1 MTRSMLIDAA
11 HPEETRIA
19 VVNERRLEDFDYEA
33 AARTTLKGNIYL
45 GKIARVEA
53 SLQAAFVD
61 YGGNRHGFLPFADIH
76 PDYYRLPQEDRQALI
91 EEEAAARR
99 ESDLEGGEVE
109 DDDAEEADAQANG
122 RDEAQEE
129 RRRTNRLRRQYKIQ
143 EVIKRRQIVLVQV
156 SKEER
161 GTKGAALTTYLS
173 LAGRY
178 CVLMPN
184 TGHGGG
190 ISRKITNATDRR
202 KLKTI
207 VEGLDVPDGMAVI
220 MRTAG
225 VKRTKTEI
233 KRDYDF
239 LTRTWEHIRE
249 DTLSSTAPAL
259 IYEEADLVKRA
270 IRDIYGRDVDE
281 VLVEGDRAYRSAKD
295 FMKALMPS
303 HAKRVQQYK
312 DEAEPLFIAHGIED
326 QLYDLHT
333 ARVELPSGGYLVI
346 DSTEALV
353 AIDVNSGRSTR
364 ERNIEETAVKTNL
377 EAADEVG
384 RQLRLRD
391 LAGIIVI
398 DFIDMEERRNNS
410 QVERRL
416 KDALSND
423 RARVQV
429 GRISALGLLEMSR
442 QRLRPSI
449 HESSTVACPHCNGT
463 GFMRSVESSALQTAR
478 AIEQEALSGSHGVL
492 SVYLSTDTALYL
504 LNYKRNLLNR
514 LASDHGVEI
523 LLQRDDSQPPGTWR
537 FESLAPKSPN
547 EVADAEPDD
556 AGPAAEEAP
565 QLEDEDEEG
574 GAKRRRRSRRGGRR
588 RRGGASDESETVE
601 AGETSDAGEPEA
613 AVAEPVAEEA
623 PKPPRRRRR
632 AAALAEPDPKTQE
645 PEAAPA
651 AEEETPEAVEE
662 APKPRRRRTRRK
674 KEEAPVE
681 AVAEPAAEQADAGPP
696 AEAVAAEAPEE
707 APKPR
712 RRRTRRKKEEAPEAA
727 ASEAQPSESSAPALS
742 AVEPP
747 APDLPSQ
754 EEAPEPV
761 AAPAAE
767 PEAEAAP
774 AAEPEAEAVPPAEPE
789 AEAAPAAEPEAA
801 AGPAPGARE
810 TPTRPG
816 PRSGKPKLP
825 RPPSRKPRT
834 RKPLAGADGGG
845 GS

>member
-19 VVNERRLEDFDYEA
+19 VVNQRRLENFDYEA
-33 AARTTLKGNIYL
+33 AARTSLKGNIYL

-53 SLQAAFVD
+53 SLQAAFVE

-99 ESDLEGGEVE
+99 ESDLEGGDVE
-109 DDDAEEADAQANG
+109 DDDADEAEAQANG
-122 RDEAQEE
+122 RDDAQED
-129 RRRTNRLRRQYKIQ
+129 RRRAGRLRRQYKIQ

-161 GTKGAALTTYLS
+161 GTKGAALTTYMS

-207 VEGLDVPDGMAVI
+207 VEGLEVPDGMAVI

-239 LTRTWEHIRE
+239 LTRTWEGIRE

-270 IRDIYGRDVDE
+270 IRDIYGRDIDE

-312 DEAEPLFIAHGIED
+312 DQTEPLFVAHGIED

-353 AIDVNSGRSTR
+353 AIDVNSGRATR

-377 EAADEVG
+377 EAADEVA

-391 LAGIIVI
+391 LAGLIVI
-398 DFIDMEERRNNS
+398 DFIDMDERRNNS

-416 KDALSND
+416 KDALSSD

-449 HESSTVACPHCNGT
+449 HESSTVACPHCNGS

-478 AIEQEALSGSHGVL
+478 AIEQEALSGGPGVL

-504 LNYKRNLLNR
+504 LNHKRNLLNR
-514 LASDHGVEI
+514 LAGEHGVEV

-537 FESLAPKSPN
+537 FESLSPKPR
-547 EVADAEPDD
+547 EEDAAAEPAPAGAAAGETGPEAEDD
-556 AGPAAEEAP
+556 
-565 QLEDEDEEG
+565 DEEG
-574 GAKRRRRSRRGGRR
+574 GTKRRRRSRRGGRR
-588 RRGGASDESETVE
+588 RRNGAAEEAATVE
-601 AGETSDAGEPEA
+601 AAPASESGETQA
-613 AVAEPVAEEA
+613 AVEPVAEET

-632 AAALAEPDPKTQE
+632 AAAAPDAADVTNGGVGAAAAPDAANVTNGGARAAASAAPEPEMQE
-645 PEAAPA
+645 PEAPPA
-651 AEEETPEAVEE
+651 AEADAAEAVEEAPKPRRRRRSRKKEEAPAEAAAEPAAEQAEAAAAAETDGAEAPVEE

-674 KEEAPVE
+674 KE
-681 AVAEPAAEQADAGPP
+681 D
-696 AEAVAAEAPEE
+696 
-707 APKPR
+707 
-712 RRRTRRKKEEAPEAA
+712 APEAA
-727 ASEAQPSESSAPALS
+727 AADAER
-742 AVEPP
+742 
-747 APDLPSQ
+747 Q
-754 EEAPEPV
+754 E
-761 AAPAAE
+761 APAAQPAAQEPPPQEPPPEPAPAPAGE
-767 PEAEAAP
+767 PETP
-774 AAEPEAEAVPPAEPE
+774 RR
-789 AEAAPAAEPEAA
+789 
-801 AGPAPGARE
+801 AGWWR
-810 TPTRPG
+810 RQ
-816 PRSGKPKLP
+816 LN
-825 RPPSRKPRT
+825 
-834 RKPLAGADGGG
+834 LV
-845 GS
+845 

>member
-19 VVNERRLEDFDYEA
+19 VVNERRLENFDYEA

-99 ESDLEGGEVE
+99 ESDLEGGDVE
-109 DDDAEEADAQANG
+109 DDDAEEAEAQANG
-122 RDEAQEE
+122 RDDAQED
-129 RRRTNRLRRQYKIQ
+129 RRRASRLRRQYKIQ

-207 VEGLDVPDGMAVI
+207 VEGLEVADGMAVI

-239 LTRTWEHIRE
+239 LTRTWEGIRE

-270 IRDIYGRDVDE
+270 IRDIYGRDIDE

-312 DEAEPLFIAHGIED
+312 DQAEPLFVAHGIED

-353 AIDVNSGRSTR
+353 AIDVNSGRATR

-377 EAADEVG
+377 EAADEVA

-391 LAGIIVI
+391 LAGLIVI
-398 DFIDMEERRNNS
+398 DFIDMDERRNNS

-416 KDALSND
+416 KDALGSD

-449 HESSTVACPHCNGT
+449 HESSTVACPHCNGS

-478 AIEQEALSGSHGVL
+478 AIEQEALSGGPGVL

-504 LNYKRNLLNR
+504 LNHKRDLLNR
-514 LASDHGVEI
+514 LAGEHGVEV

-537 FESLAPKSPN
+537 FESLAPKPRD
-547 EVADAEPDD
+547 EEDAAAGPDPADAA
-556 AGPAAEEAP
+556 AGETRPEA
-565 QLEDEDEEG
+565 EDEDEEG
-574 GAKRRRRSRRGGRR
+574 GTKRRRRSRRGGRR
-588 RRGGASDESETVE
+588 RKNGAAEEAATVE
-601 AGETSDAGEPEA
+601 AAPAPDSGE
-613 AVAEPVAEEA
+613 AETAAEEA

-632 AAALAEPDPKTQE
+632 AAASAEPEPAVQEPAVQE
-645 PEAAPA
+645 PEAPPA
-651 AEEETPEAVEE
+651 AEADAAEAVEE
-662 APKPRRRRTRRK
+662 APKPRRRRRTRK
-674 KEEAPVE
+674 KEEVP
-681 AVAEPAAEQADAGPP
+681 AEPAAEPAAEE
-696 AEAVAAEAPEE
+696 AEAAAAAETEAAEAPEE

-712 RRRTRRKKEEAPEAA
+712 RRRTRRKKEDAPEAA
-727 ASEAQPSESSAPALS
+727 AADAQQ
-742 AVEPP
+742 
-747 APDLPSQ
+747 Q
-754 EEAPEPV
+754 E
-761 AAPAAE
+761 APAAE
-767 PEAEAAP
+767 PAAQEAPSQETPPEPAP
-774 AAEPEAEAVPPAEPE
+774 APAGEPEAPRR
-789 AEAAPAAEPEAA
+789 
-801 AGPAPGARE
+801 AGWWR
-810 TPTRPG
+810 RQ
-816 PRSGKPKLP
+816 LN
-825 RPPSRKPRT
+825 
-834 RKPLAGADGGG
+834 LV
-845 GS
+845 

>member
-19 VVNERRLEDFDYEA
+19 VVNERRLENFDYEA

-99 ESDLEGGEVE
+99 ESDLEGGDVE
-109 DDDAEEADAQANG
+109 DDDAEEAEAQANG
-122 RDEAQEE
+122 RDDAQED
-129 RRRTNRLRRQYKIQ
+129 RRRASRLRRQYKIQ

-207 VEGLDVPDGMAVI
+207 VEGLEVADGMAVI

-239 LTRTWEHIRE
+239 LTRTWEGIRE

-270 IRDIYGRDVDE
+270 IRDIYGRDIDE

-312 DEAEPLFIAHGIED
+312 DQAEPLFVAHGIED

-353 AIDVNSGRSTR
+353 AIDVNSGRATR

-377 EAADEVG
+377 EAADEVA

-391 LAGIIVI
+391 LAGLIVI
-398 DFIDMEERRNNS
+398 DFIDMDERRNNS

-416 KDALSND
+416 KDALGSD

-449 HESSTVACPHCNGT
+449 HESSTVACPHCNGS

-478 AIEQEALSGSHGVL
+478 AIEQEALSGGPGVL

-504 LNYKRNLLNR
+504 LNHKRDLLNR
-514 LASDHGVEI
+514 LAGEHGVEV

-537 FESLAPKSPN
+537 FESLAPKPRD
-547 EVADAEPDD
+547 EEGAAAGPDPADA
-556 AGPAAEEAP
+556 AARETRPEA
-565 QLEDEDEEG
+565 EDEDEEG
-574 GAKRRRRSRRGGRR
+574 GTKRRRRSRRGGRR
-588 RRGGASDESETVE
+588 RKNGAAEEAATVE
-601 AGETSDAGEPEA
+601 AAPAPDSGE
-613 AVAEPVAEEA
+613 AETAAEEA

-632 AAALAEPDPKTQE
+632 AAASAEPEPAAQE
-645 PEAAPA
+645 PEAPPA
-651 AEEETPEAVEE
+651 AEADAAEAVEE
-662 APKPRRRRTRRK
+662 APKPRRRRRTRK
-674 KEEAPVE
+674 KEEAPAE
-681 AVAEPAAEQADAGPP
+681 PVAEPAAEE
-696 AEAVAAEAPEE
+696 AEAAAAAETEAAEAPEE

-712 RRRTRRKKEEAPEAA
+712 RRRTRRKKEDAPEAA
-727 ASEAQPSESSAPALS
+727 AADAQQ
-742 AVEPP
+742 
-747 APDLPSQ
+747 Q
-754 EEAPEPV
+754 E
-761 AAPAAE
+761 APAAE
-767 PEAEAAP
+767 PAAQEAPSQETPPEPAP
-774 AAEPEAEAVPPAEPE
+774 APADGPEAPRR
-789 AEAAPAAEPEAA
+789 
-801 AGPAPGARE
+801 AGWWR
-810 TPTRPG
+810 RQ
-816 PRSGKPKLP
+816 LN
-825 RPPSRKPRT
+825 
-834 RKPLAGADGGG
+834 LV
-845 GS
+845 

>member
-99 ESDLEGGEVE
+99 DRDLEGGDEEE
-109 DDDAEEADAQANG
+109 DADEAEANG
-122 RDEAQEE
+122 RDEAQDD
-129 RRRTNRLRRQYKIQ
+129 RRRANRLRRQYKIQ

-202 KLKTI
+202 KLKGI
-207 VEGLDVPDGMAVI
+207 VEGLEVPDGAAVI

-239 LTRTWEHIRE
+239 LTRTWERIRE
-249 DTLSSTAPAL
+249 DTLSSTAPAV

-270 IRDIYGRDVDE
+270 IRDIYGRDIDE
-281 VLVEGDRAYRSAKD
+281 VLVEGDRAYRGAKD

-303 HAKRVQQYK
+303 HARRVQQYK
-312 DEAEPLFIAHGIED
+312 DQAEPLFVAHGIED

-364 ERNIEETAVKTNL
+364 ERDIEETAVKTNL
-377 EAADEVG
+377 EAADEVA

-391 LAGIIVI
+391 LAGIVVI
-398 DFIDMEERRNNS
+398 DFIDMDDRRNNS

-429 GRISALGLLEMSR
+429 GKISALGLLEMSR

-449 HESSTVACPHCNGT
+449 QESSTVACPHCNGS
-463 GFMRSVESSALQTAR
+463 GFVRSVESSALQTAR

-504 LNYKRNLLNR
+504 LNQKRSLLNR
-514 LASDHGVEI
+514 LASDHGVEV

-537 FESLAPKSPN
+537 FESLAPKSQ
-547 EVADAEPDD
+547 EIVEAEPVAAIAAVEETPEVEAEDD
-556 AGPAAEEAP
+556 
-565 QLEDEDEEG
+565 EG
-574 GAKRRRRSRRGGRR
+574 SAKRKRRSRRGGRR
-588 RRGGASDESETVE
+588 RKGAASDEPGTVE
-601 AGETSDAGEPEA
+601 AVETSEAGGSEPTVDRA
-613 AVAEPVAEEA
+613 TADEA

-632 AAALAEPDPKTQE
+632 AVASAEPEPQAQE

-651 AEEETPEAVEE
+651 TEGEAVEAAE
-662 APKPRRRRTRRK
+662 ETPKPRRRRTRRK
-674 KEEAPVE
+674 KEEEPVAP
-681 AVAEPAAEQADAGPP
+681 AAEPAAEQADASPP
-696 AEAVAAEAPEE
+696 AEAVAAETPEE

-727 ASEAQPSESSAPALS
+727 ASEAQPPEPSAPEPSVA
-742 AVEPP
+742 EPP
-747 APDLPSQ
+747 APEPPSQ
-754 EEAPEPV
+754 EQAPEPE
-761 AAPAAE
+761 AAPTAA

-774 AAEPEAEAVPPAEPE
+774 AVEEPEA
-789 AEAAPAAEPEAA
+789 
-801 AGPAPGARE
+801 
-810 TPTRPG
+810 
-816 PRSGKPKLP
+816 PRRRGWWRRQLN
-825 RPPSRKPRT
+825 
-834 RKPLAGADGGG
+834 LI
-845 GS
+845 

>member
-19 VVNERRLEDFDYEA
+19 VVNERRLENFDYEA

-109 DDDAEEADAQANG
+109 DDDAEEAEAQANG
-122 RDEAQEE
+122 RDEAQED
-129 RRRTNRLRRQYKIQ
+129 RRRANRLRRQYKIQ

-207 VEGLDVPDGMAVI
+207 VEGLDVSDGMAVI

-239 LTRTWEHIRE
+239 LTRTWERIRE

-270 IRDIYGRDVDE
+270 IRDIYGRDIDE

-295 FMKALMPS
+295 FMKALIPS
-303 HAKRVQQYK
+303 HAKRVQQYR
-312 DEAEPLFIAHGIED
+312 DQAEPLFVAHGIED

-377 EAADEVG
+377 EAADEVA

-398 DFIDMEERRNNS
+398 DFIDMDDRRNNS

-416 KDALSND
+416 KDALGSD

-449 HESSTVACPHCNGT
+449 HESSTVACPHCNGS
-463 GFMRSVESSALQTAR
+463 GFVRSVESSALQAAR
-478 AIEQEALSGSHGVL
+478 AIEQEALSGNHSVL

-504 LNYKRNLLNR
+504 LNQKRDLLNR
-514 LASDHGVEI
+514 LAGDHGVEV
-523 LLQRDDSQPPGTWR
+523 LLQRDDAQPPGSWR
-537 FESLAPKSPN
+537 FESLAPKSRD
-547 EVADAEPDD
+547 EVADAEPDA

-565 QLEDEDEEG
+565 EIEAEDEDG
-574 GAKRRRRSRRGGRR
+574 GVKRRRRSRRGGRR
-588 RRGGASDESETVE
+588 RRGGASDEAEAVE

-613 AVAEPVAEEA
+613 AVAQPAAEEA
-623 PKPPRRRRR
+623 PKPRRRRR
-632 AAALAEPDPKTQE
+632 AAAPAEPDPKAQE

-651 AEEETPEAVEE
+651 AEGEAAEAAEE

-674 KEEAPVE
+674 KEDAPVE
-681 AVAEPAAEQADAGPP
+681 PAAEPAAEQAEAAPP
-696 AEAVAAEAPEE
+696 AEAEPAETPEE

-712 RRRTRRKKEEAPEAA
+712 RRRTRRKKEEEPEAA
-727 ASEAQPSESSAPALS
+727 ASEAQPQEAP
-742 AVEPP
+742 
-747 APDLPSQ
+747 
-754 EEAPEPV
+754 APEPSLQE
-761 AAPAAE
+761 APPEPDGAPAAE
-767 PEAEAAP
+767 
-774 AAEPEAEAVPPAEPE
+774 AEP
-789 AEAAPAAEPEAA
+789 
-801 AGPAPGARE
+801 AR
-810 TPTRPG
+810 RRG
-816 PRSGKPKLP
+816 WWRRQLN
-825 RPPSRKPRT
+825 
-834 RKPLAGADGGG
+834 LV
-845 GS
+845 

>member
-11 HPEETRIA
+11 HREETRIA

-53 SLQAAFVD
+53 SLQAAFVE
-61 YGGNRHGFLPFADIH
+61 YGGDRHGFLPFADIH

-99 ESDLEGGEVE
+99 DRDLDGGYEVE
-109 DDDAEEADAQANG
+109 EAEEAEGQANG
-122 RDEAQEE
+122 RDEPEE
-129 RRRTNRLRRQYKIQ
+129 DRRRANRLRRQYNIQ

-161 GTKGAALTTYLS
+161 GTKGAALTTYIS

-207 VEGLDVPDGMAVI
+207 VEGLDIPDGMAVI

-225 VKRTKTEI
+225 VNRTKTEI

-239 LTRTWEHIRE
+239 LTRTWERIRE
-249 DTLSSTAPAL
+249 DTLSSKAPTL

-270 IRDIYGRDVDE
+270 IRDIYGRDVDQ
-281 VLVEGDRAYRSAKD
+281 VLVEGDEAYRSAKD

-303 HAKRVQQYK
+303 HARRVRQYK
-312 DEAEPLFIAHGIED
+312 DQSEPLFVAHGIED

-333 ARVELPSGGYLVI
+333 PRVELPSGGYLVI

-364 ERNIEETAVKTNL
+364 ERNIEETALKTNL
-377 EAADEVG
+377 EAADEVA

-391 LAGIIVI
+391 LAGLIVI
-398 DFIDMEERRNNS
+398 DFIDMDDRRNNS

-416 KDALSND
+416 KDALSTD

-429 GRISALGLLEMSR
+429 GRISAFGLLEMSR

-449 HESSTVACPHCNGT
+449 HESSTVACSHCHGT
-463 GFMRSVESSALQTAR
+463 GFVRSVESGALQIAR
-478 AIEQEALSGSHGVL
+478 AIEQEALNGGHGVL

-504 LNYKRNLLNR
+504 LNHKRDLLNR
-514 LASDHGVEI
+514 LAQDHGVTT
-523 LLQRDDSQPPGTWR
+523 LLQRDDTQPPGSWR
-537 FESLAPKSPN
+537 FEGLAPRPR
-547 EVADAEPDD
+547 EEGARREPEDAGREPEAADAA
-556 AGPAAEEAP
+556 AGETPEAD
-565 QLEDEDEEG
+565 DEDG
-574 GAKRRRRSRRGGRR
+574 GTKRRRRSRRGGRR
-588 RRGGASDESETVE
+588 RKGGASDEPAAVE
-601 AGETSDAGEPEA
+601 ATEAAEPVEAPGTSDADDAETA
-613 AVAEPVAEEA
+613 APAEA
-623 PKPPRRRRR
+623 PSKPKRRRRR
-632 AAALAEPDPKTQE
+632 IAAAAEPEPAAQE
-645 PEAAPA
+645 PDAPPA
-651 AEEETPEAVEE
+651 AGADAGDAAED

-674 KEEAPVE
+674 KDEAAAEPSAEVPAE
-681 AVAEPAAEQADAGPP
+681 SAAEPAEAGPAADAD
-696 AEAVAAEAPEE
+696 AAEAPQE

-712 RRRTRRKKEEAPEAA
+712 RRRTRRTREEAPEAA
-727 ASEAQPSESSAPALS
+727 AAEAQPQEAPA
-742 AVEPP
+742 P
-747 APDLPSQ
+747 APEAS
-754 EEAPEPV
+754 APEPEPELEA
-761 AAPAAE
+761 AAPE
-767 PEAEAAP
+767 PEAPAP
-774 AAEPEAEAVPPAEPE
+774 EP
-789 AEAAPAAEPEAA
+789 EPEAA
-801 AGPAPGARE
+801 APEPEAPAPEPAAE
-810 TPTRPG
+810 TAPAPDAEAEPA
-816 PRSGKPKLP
+816 PRRGWWRQQLN
-825 RPPSRKPRT
+825 
-834 RKPLAGADGGG
+834 LV
-845 GS
+845 

>member
-99 ESDLEGGEVE
+99 DRDLEGGDEEE
-109 DDDAEEADAQANG
+109 DADEAEANG
-122 RDEAQEE
+122 RDEAQDD
-129 RRRTNRLRRQYKIQ
+129 RRRANRLRRQYKIQ

-202 KLKTI
+202 KLKGI
-207 VEGLDVPDGMAVI
+207 VEGLEVPDGAAVI

-239 LTRTWEHIRE
+239 LTRTWERIRE
-249 DTLSSTAPAL
+249 DTLSSTAPAV

-270 IRDIYGRDVDE
+270 IRDIYGRDIDE
-281 VLVEGDRAYRSAKD
+281 VLVEGDRAYRGAKD

-303 HAKRVQQYK
+303 HARRVQQYK
-312 DEAEPLFIAHGIED
+312 DQAEPLFVAHGIED

-377 EAADEVG
+377 EAADEVA

-391 LAGIIVI
+391 LAGIVVI
-398 DFIDMEERRNNS
+398 DFIDMDDRRNNS

-429 GRISALGLLEMSR
+429 GKISALGLLEMSR

-449 HESSTVACPHCNGT
+449 QESSTVACPHCNGS
-463 GFMRSVESSALQTAR
+463 GFVRSVESSALQTAR

-504 LNYKRNLLNR
+504 LNQKRSLLNR
-514 LASDHGVEI
+514 LASDHGVEV

-537 FESLAPKSPN
+537 FESLAPKSQ
-547 EVADAEPDD
+547 EIVEAEPVAAIAAVEETPEVEAEDD
-556 AGPAAEEAP
+556 
-565 QLEDEDEEG
+565 EG
-574 GAKRRRRSRRGGRR
+574 SAKRKRRSRRGGRR
-588 RRGGASDESETVE
+588 RKGAASDEPGTVE
-601 AGETSDAGEPEA
+601 AVETSEAGGSEPTVDRA
-613 AVAEPVAEEA
+613 TADEA

-632 AAALAEPDPKTQE
+632 AVASAEPEPQAQE

-651 AEEETPEAVEE
+651 TEGEAVEAAE
-662 APKPRRRRTRRK
+662 ETPKPRRRRTRRK
-674 KEEAPVE
+674 KEEEPVAP
-681 AVAEPAAEQADAGPP
+681 AAEPAAEQADASPP
-696 AEAVAAEAPEE
+696 AEAVAAETPEE

-727 ASEAQPSESSAPALS
+727 ASEAQPPEPSAPEPSVA
-742 AVEPP
+742 EPP
-747 APDLPSQ
+747 APEPPSQ
-754 EEAPEPV
+754 EQAPEPE
-761 AAPAAE
+761 AAPTAA

-774 AAEPEAEAVPPAEPE
+774 AVEEPEA
-789 AEAAPAAEPEAA
+789 
-801 AGPAPGARE
+801 
-810 TPTRPG
+810 
-816 PRSGKPKLP
+816 PRRRGWWRRQLN
-825 RPPSRKPRT
+825 
-834 RKPLAGADGGG
+834 LI
-845 GS
+845 

>member
-19 VVNERRLEDFDYEA
+19 VVNERRLENFDYEA

-109 DDDAEEADAQANG
+109 DDDAEEAEAQANG
-122 RDEAQEE
+122 RDDAQED
-129 RRRTNRLRRQYKIQ
+129 RRRASRLRRQYKIQ

-207 VEGLDVPDGMAVI
+207 VESLDVADGMAVI

-239 LTRTWEHIRE
+239 LTRTWEGIRE

-270 IRDIYGRDVDE
+270 IRDIYGRDIDE

-312 DEAEPLFIAHGIED
+312 DQVEPLFVAHGIED

-353 AIDVNSGRSTR
+353 AIDVNSGRATR

-377 EAADEVG
+377 EAADEVA

-391 LAGIIVI
+391 LAGLIVI
-398 DFIDMEERRNNS
+398 DFIDMDERRNNS

-416 KDALSND
+416 KDALGSD

-449 HESSTVACPHCNGT
+449 HESSTVACPHCNGS

-478 AIEQEALSGSHGVL
+478 AIEQEALSGGPGVL

-504 LNYKRNLLNR
+504 LNHKRGLLNR
-514 LASDHGVEI
+514 LAGEHGVDV

-537 FESLAPKSPN
+537 FESLAPKPRD
-547 EVADAEPDD
+547 EEDAA
-556 AGPAAEEAP
+556 AGPAPADAAAGETRPEA
-565 QLEDEDEEG
+565 EDEDEEG

-588 RRGGASDESETVE
+588 RKNGAAEEAATVE
-601 AGETSDAGEPEA
+601 AAAASEAGEQDSDAAGPA
-613 AVAEPVAEEA
+613 AEEA

-632 AAALAEPDPKTQE
+632 AAASAEPEPAVQEPAVQE
-645 PEAAPA
+645 PEAPPA
-651 AEEETPEAVEE
+651 AEADAAEAVEE

-674 KEEAPVE
+674 KEEAP
-681 AVAEPAAEQADAGPP
+681 AEPAAEPAA
-696 AEAVAAEAPEE
+696 AEAEAAAAAETEAAEAPEE

-712 RRRTRRKKEEAPEAA
+712 RRRTRRKKEDAPEAA
-727 ASEAQPSESSAPALS
+727 AADAQQ
-742 AVEPP
+742 
-747 APDLPSQ
+747 Q
-754 EEAPEPV
+754 E
-761 AAPAAE
+761 APAAE
-767 PEAEAAP
+767 PAAQEAPSQETPPEPAP
-774 AAEPEAEAVPPAEPE
+774 APADEPEAPRR
-789 AEAAPAAEPEAA
+789 
-801 AGPAPGARE
+801 AGWWR
-810 TPTRPG
+810 RQ
-816 PRSGKPKLP
+816 LN
-825 RPPSRKPRT
+825 
-834 RKPLAGADGGG
+834 LV
-845 GS
+845 

>member
-19 VVNERRLEDFDYEA
+19 VVNERRLENFDYEA

-109 DDDAEEADAQANG
+109 DDDAEEAEAQANG
-122 RDEAQEE
+122 RDEAQED
-129 RRRTNRLRRQYKIQ
+129 RRRANRLRRQYKIQ

-207 VEGLDVPDGMAVI
+207 VEGLDVSDGMAVI

-239 LTRTWEHIRE
+239 LTRTWERIRE

-270 IRDIYGRDVDE
+270 IRDIYGRDIDE

-295 FMKALMPS
+295 FMKALIPS
-303 HAKRVQQYK
+303 HAKRVQQYR
-312 DEAEPLFIAHGIED
+312 DQAEPLFVAHGIED

-377 EAADEVG
+377 EAADEVA

-398 DFIDMEERRNNS
+398 DFIDMDDRRNNS

-416 KDALSND
+416 KDALGSD

-449 HESSTVACPHCNGT
+449 HESSTVACPHCNGS
-463 GFMRSVESSALQTAR
+463 GFVRSVESSALQAAR
-478 AIEQEALSGSHGVL
+478 AIEQEALSGNHSVL

-504 LNYKRNLLNR
+504 LNQKRDLLNR
-514 LASDHGVEI
+514 LAGDHGVEV
-523 LLQRDDSQPPGTWR
+523 LLQRDDAQPPGSWR
-537 FESLAPKSPN
+537 FESLAPKSRD
-547 EVADAEPDD
+547 EVADAEPDA
-556 AGPAAEEAP
+556 AGPAADEAP
-565 QLEDEDEEG
+565 EIEADDEEG
-574 GAKRRRRSRRGGRR
+574 GVKRRRRSRRGGRR
-588 RRGGASDESETVE
+588 RRGGASDEPEAVE

-613 AVAEPVAEEA
+613 AVAQPAAEEA
-623 PKPPRRRRR
+623 PKPRRRRR
-632 AAALAEPDPKTQE
+632 AAAPAEPEAQE

-651 AEEETPEAVEE
+651 AEGE
-662 APKPRRRRTRRK
+662 
-674 KEEAPVE
+674 
-681 AVAEPAAEQADAGPP
+681 
-696 AEAVAAEAPEE
+696 AAEAAE
-707 APKPR
+707 AAERPSRGGGARGARRKTRRSNLPPSLRRSRPR
-712 RRRTRRKKEEAPEAA
+712 RLHRRKR
-727 ASEAQPSESSAPALS
+727 S
-742 AVEPP
+742 
-747 APDLPSQ
+747 LPKRRRKLRSRG
-754 EEAPEPV
+754 A
-761 AAPAAE
+761 AAPAARRKRH
-767 PEAEAAP
+767 P
-774 AAEPEAEAVPPAEPE
+774 
-789 AEAAPAAEPEAA
+789 
-801 AGPAPGARE
+801 
-810 TPTRPG
+810 RPLH
-816 PRSGKPKLP
+816 PKRSRRRL
-825 RPPSRKPRT
+825 RPPSLPCRKRRPNRTGLRPPSPPCRKRRPNRTGLRPPSLPCRKRRPNRTGLRPPR
-834 RKPLAGADGGG
+834 RNPPAGADGGG

>member
-53 SLQAAFVD
+53 SLQAAFVE

-109 DDDAEEADAQANG
+109 DEDGEEAEAQTNG
-122 RDEAQEE
+122 RDDAQEE
-129 RRRTNRLRRQYKIQ
+129 RRRTARLRRQYKIQ

-161 GTKGAALTTYLS
+161 GTKGAALTTYIS

-207 VEGLDVPDGMAVI
+207 VDGLDVAEGMAVI

-239 LTRTWEHIRE
+239 LTRTWELIRQ
-249 DTLSSTAPAL
+249 DTLLSTAPTL

-270 IRDIYGRDVDE
+270 IRDIYGRDIDE

-295 FMKALMPS
+295 FMKTLMPS
-303 HAKRVQQYK
+303 HARRVQQYK
-312 DEAEPLFIAHGIED
+312 DEPEPLFVAHGIEE
-326 QLYDLHT
+326 QLYDLHA

-364 ERNIEETAVKTNL
+364 ERNIEETALKTNL
-377 EAADEVG
+377 EAADEVA

-391 LAGIIVI
+391 LAGLIVI
-398 DFIDMEERRNNS
+398 DFIDMDERRNNS

-416 KDALSND
+416 KDALASD

-429 GRISALGLLEMSR
+429 GRISTLGLLEMSR

-449 HESSTVACPHCNGT
+449 QESSTVACPHCNGS

-478 AIEQEALSGSHGVL
+478 AIEQEALSGNHGVL

-504 LNYKRNLLNR
+504 LNHKRDLLNR
-514 LASDHGVEI
+514 LASEHGVEV
-523 LLQRDDSQPPGTWR
+523 LLQRDDSQPPGAWR
-537 FESLAPKSPN
+537 FESLAPKPPQ
-547 EVADAEPDD
+547 EE
-556 AGPAAEEAP
+556 AGPEPAAAEAAAEEKAP
-565 QLEDEDEEG
+565 EIEADGEEEDG
-574 GAKRRRRSRRGGRR
+574 GTRRRRRSRRGGRR
-588 RRGGASDESETVE
+588 RRGA
-601 AGETSDAGEPEA
+601 
-613 AVAEPVAEEA
+613 AEEA
-623 PKPPRRRRR
+623 EAVVEAVPAADAAEADPAPAVEAPKPRRRRR
-632 AAALAEPDPKTQE
+632 AAAEPAPEAQEDEAPPAAE
-645 PEAAPA
+645 PEAAEA
-651 AEEETPEAVEE
+651 AEAVEE
-662 APKPRRRRTRRK
+662 APKPRRRRRTRK
-674 KEEAPVE
+674 KEDAP
-681 AVAEPAAEQADAGPP
+681 AEPVAAPAADGAETAAETDI
-696 AEAVAAEAPEE
+696 AEVPEE

-712 RRRTRRKKEEAPEAA
+712 RRRTRRKKEETPDAAAPEDKQAQEAAAGDASSEAQEPAVEDA
-727 ASEAQPSESSAPALS
+727 ASEALAVEDAEPAAEPEAAEAAESGEEASPEPELEAVEDAPA
-742 AVEPP
+742 AEP
-747 APDLPSQ
+747 
-754 EEAPEPV
+754 ET
-761 AAPAAE
+761 APAAE
-767 PEAEAAP
+767 PEA
-774 AAEPEAEAVPPAEPE
+774 
-789 AEAAPAAEPEAA
+789 
-801 AGPAPGARE
+801 
-810 TPTRPG
+810 
-816 PRSGKPKLP
+816 PRRVGWWRRQLN
-825 RPPSRKPRT
+825 
-834 RKPLAGADGGG
+834 LV
-845 GS
+845 

>member
-19 VVNERRLEDFDYEA
+19 VVNERRLENFDYEA

-53 SLQAAFVD
+53 SLQAAFVE

-99 ESDLEGGEVE
+99 ESDLEGGDVE
-109 DDDAEEADAQANG
+109 DDDADEAEAQANG
-122 RDEAQEE
+122 RDDAQED
-129 RRRTNRLRRQYKIQ
+129 RRRAGRLRRQYKIQ

-161 GTKGAALTTYLS
+161 GTKGAALTTYMS

-239 LTRTWEHIRE
+239 LTRTWEGIRE

-270 IRDIYGRDVDE
+270 IRDIYGRDIDE

-312 DEAEPLFIAHGIED
+312 DQTEPLFVAHGIED

-353 AIDVNSGRSTR
+353 AIDVNSGRATR

-377 EAADEVG
+377 EAADEVA

-391 LAGIIVI
+391 LAGLIVI
-398 DFIDMEERRNNS
+398 DFIDMDERRNNS

-416 KDALSND
+416 KDALSSD

-449 HESSTVACPHCNGT
+449 HESSTVACPHCNGS

-478 AIEQEALSGSHGVL
+478 AIEQEALSGGPGVL

-514 LASDHGVEI
+514 LAGEHGVEV

-537 FESLAPKSPN
+537 FESLSPKLR
-547 EVADAEPDD
+547 EEDAA
-556 AGPAAEEAP
+556 AGPAPAGAAAGETGPEAE
-565 QLEDEDEEG
+565 DDDEEG

-588 RRGGASDESETVE
+588 RKNGA
-601 AGETSDAGEPEA
+601 
-613 AVAEPVAEEA
+613 AEEA
-623 PKPPRRRRR
+623 AAVEAAPASDPGETQTAVEPAAEETPKPPRRRRR
-632 AAALAEPDPKTQE
+632 AAAAPDAANVTNGGARAAAGAAPEPEMQE
-645 PEAAPA
+645 PEAPPA
-651 AEEETPEAVEE
+651 AEADPAEAVEE
-662 APKPRRRRTRRK
+662 APKPRRRRRSRK
-674 KEEAPVE
+674 KEEAPAE
-681 AVAEPAAEQADAGPP
+681 AAAEPAAEPAEAGPP
-696 AEAVAAEAPEE
+696 AETDGAEAPEE

-712 RRRTRRKKEEAPEAA
+712 RRRTRRKKEDAPEAA
-727 ASEAQPSESSAPALS
+727 AADAQ
-742 AVEPP
+742 
-747 APDLPSQ
+747 Q
-754 EEAPEPV
+754 QEAP
-761 AAPAAE
+761 
-767 PEAEAAP
+767 
-774 AAEPEAEAVPPAEPE
+774 
-789 AEAAPAAEPEAA
+789 A
-801 AGPAPGARE
+801 AGPAAPE
-810 TPTRPG
+810 TPPKETPPEPAPASAG
-816 PRSGKPKLP
+816 EPEAPR
-825 RPPSRKPRT
+825 R
-834 RKPLAGADGGG
+834 AGWWRRQLNLV
-845 GS
+845 

>member
-11 HPEETRIA
+11 HSEETRIA
-19 VVNERRLEDFDYEA
+19 VVNDRRLEDFDYEA

-53 SLQAAFVD
+53 SLQAAFVE

-76 PDYYRLPQEDRQALI
+76 PDYYRLPQEDRQVLI

-99 ESDLEGGEVE
+99 DRDLEGGEEEE
-109 DDDAEEADAQANG
+109 DADEAEAQANG
-122 RDEAQEE
+122 RDEAQDD
-129 RRRTNRLRRQYKIQ
+129 RRRANRLRRQYKIQ

-202 KLKTI
+202 KLKGI
-207 VEGLDVPDGMAVI
+207 VEGLEVPEGSAVI

-239 LTRTWEHIRE
+239 LTRTWERIRE

-270 IRDIYGRDVDE
+270 IRDIYGRDIEE
-281 VLVEGDRAYRSAKD
+281 VLVEGDRAYRNAKD

-312 DEAEPLFIAHGIED
+312 DQTEPLFIAHGIED

-333 ARVELPSGGYLVI
+333 SRVELPSGGYLVI

-377 EAADEVG
+377 EAADEVA

-391 LAGIIVI
+391 LAGLIVI
-398 DFIDMEERRNNS
+398 DFIDMDDRRNNS

-429 GRISALGLLEMSR
+429 GRISALGLMEMSR

-449 HESSTVACPHCNGT
+449 LESSTIACPHCNGN
-463 GFMRSVESSALQTAR
+463 GFVRSVESSALQTAR
-478 AIEQEALSGSHGVL
+478 AIEQEALSGVHGVL

-504 LNYKRNLLNR
+504 LNYKRDLLNR
-514 LASDHGVEI
+514 LASEHGVEI
-523 LLQRDDSQPPGTWR
+523 LLERDDSQPPGSWR
-537 FESLAPKSPN
+537 FESLAPKPRVEN
-547 EVADAEPDD
+547 VEAEPAAAEPAAADA
-556 AGPAAEEAP
+556 AAEDTPEVEA
-565 QLEDEDEEG
+565 EAEDEEG
-574 GAKRRRRSRRGGRR
+574 GVKRRRRSRRGGRR
-588 RRGGASDESETVE
+588 RRADASDEPETVE
-601 AGETSDAGEPEA
+601 AAETSAAGE
-613 AVAEPVAEEA
+613 AEPAAET

-632 AAALAEPDPKTQE
+632 VAAAAEPEPEVKE
-645 PEAAPA
+645 PEAPPA
-651 AEEETPEAVEE
+651 AEAGIGEAVEAVEE

-674 KEEAPVE
+674 KEEAASEP
-681 AVAEPAAEQADAGPP
+681 AAEPVAEQADAGPS
-696 AEAVAAEAPEE
+696 ADADAAEAPEE
-707 APKPR
+707 TPKPR
-712 RRRTRRKKEEAPEAA
+712 RRRTRRRKEEVPEAA
-727 ASEAQPSESSAPALS
+727 SSEEQPQ
-742 AVEPP
+742 EPP
-747 APDLPSQ
+747 AEETPAQ
-754 EEAPEPV
+754 EAPAEPDPV
-761 AAPAAE
+761 PAAEAEPDPAPAAE
-767 PEAEAAP
+767 AEPDPAP
-774 AAEPEAEAVPPAEPE
+774 AAEAEPDP
-789 AEAAPAAEPEAA
+789 APAAEAEPD
-801 AGPAPGARE
+801 PAPAAEAEPDPAPAAETEPAR
-810 TPTRPG
+810 RHG
-816 PRSGKPKLP
+816 WWRRQLN
-825 RPPSRKPRT
+825 
-834 RKPLAGADGGG
+834 LV
-845 GS
+845 

>member
-19 VVNERRLEDFDYEA
+19 VVNERRLENFDYEA

-99 ESDLEGGEVE
+99 ESDLEGGDVE
-109 DDDAEEADAQANG
+109 DDDADEAEAQANG
-122 RDEAQEE
+122 RDDAQED
-129 RRRTNRLRRQYKIQ
+129 RRRASRLRRQYKIQ

-207 VEGLDVPDGMAVI
+207 VEGLEVADGMAVI

-239 LTRTWEHIRE
+239 LTRTWEGIRE

-270 IRDIYGRDVDE
+270 IRDIYGRDIDE

-312 DEAEPLFIAHGIED
+312 DQAEPLFVAHGIED

-353 AIDVNSGRSTR
+353 AIDVNSGRATR

-377 EAADEVG
+377 EAADEVA

-391 LAGIIVI
+391 LAGLIVI
-398 DFIDMEERRNNS
+398 DFIDMDERRNNS

-416 KDALSND
+416 KDALGSD

-449 HESSTVACPHCNGT
+449 HESSTVACPHCNGS

-478 AIEQEALSGSHGVL
+478 AIEQEALSGGPGVL

-504 LNYKRNLLNR
+504 LNHKRDLLNR
-514 LASDHGVEI
+514 LAGEHGVEV

-537 FESLAPKSPN
+537 FESLAPKPRD
-547 EVADAEPDD
+547 EEDAAAGPDPADAAA
-556 AGPAAEEAP
+556 AGETRPEA
-565 QLEDEDEEG
+565 EDEDEEG
-574 GAKRRRRSRRGGRR
+574 GTKRRRRSRRGGRR
-588 RRGGASDESETVE
+588 RKNGAAEEAATVE
-601 AGETSDAGEPEA
+601 AAPAPDSGE
-613 AVAEPVAEEA
+613 AETAAEEA

-632 AAALAEPDPKTQE
+632 AAASAEPEPAVQEPAVQE
-645 PEAAPA
+645 PEAPPA
-651 AEEETPEAVEE
+651 AEADAAEAVEE
-662 APKPRRRRTRRK
+662 APKPRRRRRTRK
-674 KEEAPVE
+674 KEEAP
-681 AVAEPAAEQADAGPP
+681 AEPAAEPAAEE
-696 AEAVAAEAPEE
+696 AEAAAAAETEAAEAPEE

-712 RRRTRRKKEEAPEAA
+712 RRRTRRKKEDAPEAA
-727 ASEAQPSESSAPALS
+727 AADAQQ
-742 AVEPP
+742 
-747 APDLPSQ
+747 Q
-754 EEAPEPV
+754 E
-761 AAPAAE
+761 APAAE
-767 PEAEAAP
+767 PAAQEAPSQETPPEPAP
-774 AAEPEAEAVPPAEPE
+774 APAGEPEAPRR
-789 AEAAPAAEPEAA
+789 
-801 AGPAPGARE
+801 AGWWR
-810 TPTRPG
+810 RQ
-816 PRSGKPKLP
+816 LN
-825 RPPSRKPRT
+825 
-834 RKPLAGADGGG
+834 LV
-845 GS
+845 

>member
-19 VVNERRLEDFDYEA
+19 VVNERRLENFDYEA

-109 DDDAEEADAQANG
+109 DDDAEEAEAQANG
-122 RDEAQEE
+122 RDEAQED

-207 VEGLDVPDGMAVI
+207 VEGLDVSDGMAVI

-239 LTRTWEHIRE
+239 LTRTWERIRE

-270 IRDIYGRDVDE
+270 IRDIYGRDIDE

-295 FMKALMPS
+295 FMKALIPS
-303 HAKRVQQYK
+303 HAKRVQQYR
-312 DEAEPLFIAHGIED
+312 DQAEPLFVAHGIED

-377 EAADEVG
+377 EAADEVA

-398 DFIDMEERRNNS
+398 DFIDMDDRRNNS

-416 KDALSND
+416 KDALGSD

-449 HESSTVACPHCNGT
+449 HESSTVACPHCNGS
-463 GFMRSVESSALQTAR
+463 GFVRSVESSALQAAR
-478 AIEQEALSGSHGVL
+478 AIEQEALSGNHSVL

-504 LNYKRNLLNR
+504 LNQKRDLLNR
-514 LASDHGVEI
+514 LAGDHGVEV
-523 LLQRDDSQPPGTWR
+523 LLQRDDAQPPGSWR
-537 FESLAPKSPN
+537 FESLAPKSRD
-547 EVADAEPDD
+547 EVADAEPDA

-565 QLEDEDEEG
+565 EIEADDEEG
-574 GAKRRRRSRRGGRR
+574 GVKRRRRSRRGGRR
-588 RRGGASDESETVE
+588 RRGGASDDPETVE

-613 AVAEPVAEEA
+613 AVAQPAAEEA
-623 PKPPRRRRR
+623 PKPRRRRR
-632 AAALAEPDPKTQE
+632 AAAPAEPDPKAQE

-651 AEEETPEAVEE
+651 AEGEAAEAAEE

-674 KEEAPVE
+674 KEDAPVE
-681 AVAEPAAEQADAGPP
+681 PAAEPAAEQAEAAPP
-696 AEAVAAEAPEE
+696 AEAEPAETPEE

-712 RRRTRRKKEEAPEAA
+712 RRRTRRKKEEEPEAA
-727 ASEAQPSESSAPALS
+727 ASEAQPQEAP
-742 AVEPP
+742 
-747 APDLPSQ
+747 
-754 EEAPEPV
+754 APEPSLQE
-761 AAPAAE
+761 APPEPDGAPAAE
-767 PEAEAAP
+767 
-774 AAEPEAEAVPPAEPE
+774 AEP
-789 AEAAPAAEPEAA
+789 
-801 AGPAPGARE
+801 AR
-810 TPTRPG
+810 RRG
-816 PRSGKPKLP
+816 WWRRQLN
-825 RPPSRKPRT
+825 
-834 RKPLAGADGGG
+834 LV
-845 GS
+845 

>member
-19 VVNERRLEDFDYEA
+19 VVNERRLENFDYEA

-109 DDDAEEADAQANG
+109 DDDAEEAEAQANG
-122 RDEAQEE
+122 RDDAQED
-129 RRRTNRLRRQYKIQ
+129 RRRASRLRRQYKIQ

-207 VEGLDVPDGMAVI
+207 VESLDVADGMAVI

-239 LTRTWEHIRE
+239 LTRTWEGIRE

-270 IRDIYGRDVDE
+270 IRDIYGRDIDE

-312 DEAEPLFIAHGIED
+312 DQVEPLFVAHGIED

-353 AIDVNSGRSTR
+353 AIDVNSGRATR

-377 EAADEVG
+377 EAADEVA

-391 LAGIIVI
+391 LAGLIVI
-398 DFIDMEERRNNS
+398 DFIDMDERRNNS

-416 KDALSND
+416 KDALGSD

-449 HESSTVACPHCNGT
+449 HESSTVACPHCNGS

-478 AIEQEALSGSHGVL
+478 AIEQEALSGGPGVL

-504 LNYKRNLLNR
+504 LNHKRGLLNR
-514 LASDHGVEI
+514 LAGEHGVDV

-537 FESLAPKSPN
+537 FESLAPKPRD
-547 EVADAEPDD
+547 EEDAA
-556 AGPAAEEAP
+556 AGPAPADAAAGETRPEA
-565 QLEDEDEEG
+565 EDEDEEG

-588 RRGGASDESETVE
+588 RKNGAAEEAATVE
-601 AGETSDAGEPEA
+601 AAAASEAGEQDSDAAGPA
-613 AVAEPVAEEA
+613 AEEA

-632 AAALAEPDPKTQE
+632 AAASAEPEPEAQEPAVQE
-645 PEAAPA
+645 PEAPPA
-651 AEEETPEAVEE
+651 AEADAAEAVEE
-662 APKPRRRRTRRK
+662 TPKPRRRRTRRK
-674 KEEAPVE
+674 KEEAP
-681 AVAEPAAEQADAGPP
+681 AEPAAEPAAEE
-696 AEAVAAEAPEE
+696 AEAAAAAEPEAAEAPEE

-712 RRRTRRKKEEAPEAA
+712 RRRTRRKKEDAPEAA
-727 ASEAQPSESSAPALS
+727 AADAQQ
-742 AVEPP
+742 
-747 APDLPSQ
+747 Q
-754 EEAPEPV
+754 E
-761 AAPAAE
+761 APAAE
-767 PEAEAAP
+767 PAAQEAPSQETPSQETPPEPAP
-774 AAEPEAEAVPPAEPE
+774 APADEPEAPRR
-789 AEAAPAAEPEAA
+789 
-801 AGPAPGARE
+801 AGWWR
-810 TPTRPG
+810 RQ
-816 PRSGKPKLP
+816 LN
-825 RPPSRKPRT
+825 
-834 RKPLAGADGGG
+834 LV
-845 GS
+845 

>member
-19 VVNERRLEDFDYEA
+19 VVNERRLENFDYEA

-109 DDDAEEADAQANG
+109 DDDAEEAEAQANG
-122 RDEAQEE
+122 RDEAQED
-129 RRRTNRLRRQYKIQ
+129 RRRANRLRRQYKIQ

-207 VEGLDVPDGMAVI
+207 VEGLDVSDGMAVI

-239 LTRTWEHIRE
+239 LTRTWERIRE

-270 IRDIYGRDVDE
+270 IRDIYGRDIDE

-312 DEAEPLFIAHGIED
+312 DQAEPLFIARGIED

-377 EAADEVG
+377 EAADEVA

-398 DFIDMEERRNNS
+398 DFIDMDDRRNNS

-416 KDALSND
+416 KDALGSD

-449 HESSTVACPHCNGT
+449 HESSTVACPHCNGS
-463 GFMRSVESSALQTAR
+463 GFVRSVESSALQAAR
-478 AIEQEALSGSHGVL
+478 AIEQEALSGSHSVL

-504 LNYKRNLLNR
+504 LNQKRDLLNR
-514 LASDHGVEI
+514 LAGDHGVEV
-523 LLQRDDSQPPGTWR
+523 LLQRDDAQPPGSWR
-537 FESLAPKSPN
+537 FESLAPKSRD
-547 EVADAEPDD
+547 EVADAEPDA

-565 QLEDEDEEG
+565 EIEADDEDG
-574 GAKRRRRSRRGGRR
+574 GVKRRRRSRRGGRR
-588 RRGGASDESETVE
+588 RRGGASDEAEAVE

-613 AVAEPVAEEA
+613 AVAQPVAEEA
-623 PKPPRRRRR
+623 PKPRRRRR
-632 AAALAEPDPKTQE
+632 AAAPAEPDPKAQE

-651 AEEETPEAVEE
+651 AEGEAAEAAEE

-674 KEEAPVE
+674 KEDAPVE
-681 AVAEPAAEQADAGPP
+681 PAAEPAAEQAEAAPP
-696 AEAVAAEAPEE
+696 AEAEPAETPEE

-712 RRRTRRKKEEAPEAA
+712 RRRARRKNEEEPEAA
-727 ASEAQPSESSAPALS
+727 ASEAQPQEAP
-742 AVEPP
+742 
-747 APDLPSQ
+747 
-754 EEAPEPV
+754 APEPSLQE
-761 AAPAAE
+761 APPEPDGAPAAE
-767 PEAEAAP
+767 
-774 AAEPEAEAVPPAEPE
+774 AEP
-789 AEAAPAAEPEAA
+789 
-801 AGPAPGARE
+801 AR
-810 TPTRPG
+810 RRG
-816 PRSGKPKLP
+816 WWRRQLN
-825 RPPSRKPRT
+825 
-834 RKPLAGADGGG
+834 LV
-845 GS
+845 

>member
-19 VVNERRLEDFDYEA
+19 VVNERRLENFDYEA

-99 ESDLEGGEVE
+99 ESDLEGGDVE
-109 DDDAEEADAQANG
+109 DDDAEEAEAQANG
-122 RDEAQEE
+122 RDDAQED
-129 RRRTNRLRRQYKIQ
+129 RRRASRLRRQYKIQ

-207 VEGLDVPDGMAVI
+207 VEGLEVADGMAVI

-239 LTRTWEHIRE
+239 LTRTWEGIRE

-270 IRDIYGRDVDE
+270 IRDIYGRDIDE

-312 DEAEPLFIAHGIED
+312 DQAEPLFVAHGIED

-353 AIDVNSGRSTR
+353 AIDVNSGRATR

-377 EAADEVG
+377 EAADEVA

-391 LAGIIVI
+391 LAGLIVI
-398 DFIDMEERRNNS
+398 DFIDMDERRNNS

-416 KDALSND
+416 KDALGSD

-449 HESSTVACPHCNGT
+449 HESSTVACPHCNGS

-478 AIEQEALSGSHGVL
+478 AIEQEALSGGPGVL

-504 LNYKRNLLNR
+504 LNHKRDLLNR
-514 LASDHGVEI
+514 LAGEHGVEV

-537 FESLAPKSPN
+537 FESLAPKPRD
-547 EVADAEPDD
+547 EEGAAAGPDPADA
-556 AGPAAEEAP
+556 AARETRPEA
-565 QLEDEDEEG
+565 EDEDEEG
-574 GAKRRRRSRRGGRR
+574 GTKRRRRSRRGGRR
-588 RRGGASDESETVE
+588 RKNGAAEEAATVE
-601 AGETSDAGEPEA
+601 AAPAPDSGE
-613 AVAEPVAEEA
+613 AETAAEEA

-632 AAALAEPDPKTQE
+632 AAASAEPEPAAQE
-645 PEAAPA
+645 PEAPPA
-651 AEEETPEAVEE
+651 AEADAAEAVEE
-662 APKPRRRRTRRK
+662 APKPRRRRRTRK
-674 KEEAPVE
+674 KEEAPAE
-681 AVAEPAAEQADAGPP
+681 PVAEPAAEE
-696 AEAVAAEAPEE
+696 AEAAAAAETEAAEAPEE

-712 RRRTRRKKEEAPEAA
+712 RRRTRRKKEDAPEAA
-727 ASEAQPSESSAPALS
+727 AADAQQ
-742 AVEPP
+742 
-747 APDLPSQ
+747 Q
-754 EEAPEPV
+754 E
-761 AAPAAE
+761 APAAE
-767 PEAEAAP
+767 PAAQEAPSQETPPEPAP
-774 AAEPEAEAVPPAEPE
+774 APAGEPEAPRR
-789 AEAAPAAEPEAA
+789 
-801 AGPAPGARE
+801 AGWWR
-810 TPTRPG
+810 RQ
-816 PRSGKPKLP
+816 LN
-825 RPPSRKPRT
+825 
-834 RKPLAGADGGG
+834 LV
-845 GS
+845 

>member
-11 HPEETRIA
+11 HSEETRIA
-19 VVNERRLEDFDYEA
+19 VVNDRRLEDFDYEA

-109 DDDAEEADAQANG
+109 DDDAEDAEAQANG
-122 RDEAQEE
+122 RDEAQED
-129 RRRTNRLRRQYKIQ
+129 RRRAANRLRRQYKIQ

-207 VEGLDVPDGMAVI
+207 VEGLDVSDGMAVI

-225 VKRTKTEI
+225 IKRTKTEI

-239 LTRTWEHIRE
+239 LTRTWEGIRE

-270 IRDIYGRDVDE
+270 IRDIYGRDIDE

-295 FMKALMPS
+295 FMKALIPS
-303 HAKRVQQYK
+303 HARRVQQYR
-312 DEAEPLFIAHGIED
+312 DQAEPLFVAHGIED

-333 ARVELPSGGYLVI
+333 SRVELPSGGYLVI

-377 EAADEVG
+377 EAADEVA

-398 DFIDMEERRNNS
+398 DFIDMDDRRNNS

-416 KDALSND
+416 KDALGSD

-429 GRISALGLLEMSR
+429 GRISPLGLLEMSR

-449 HESSTVACPHCNGT
+449 LESSTVTCPHCNGT
-463 GFMRSVESSALQTAR
+463 GFVRSVESSALQVAR
-478 AIEQEALSGSHGVL
+478 AIEQEALSGNHSVL
-492 SVYLSTDTALYL
+492 SVYLSTDTAFYL
-504 LNYKRNLLNR
+504 LNQKRGLLNR
-514 LASDHGVEI
+514 LAGDHGVEV
-523 LLQRDDSQPPGTWR
+523 LLQRDDGQPPGSWR
-537 FESLAPKSPN
+537 FESLAPKSRD
-547 EVADAEPDD
+547 EVAAAEPDA
-556 AGPAAEEAP
+556 AGPATEEAP
-565 QLEDEDEEG
+565 EVEAEDEEG
-574 GAKRRRRSRRGGRR
+574 GVKRRRRSRRGGRR
-588 RRGGASDESETVE
+588 RRGGASDEPEAVE

-613 AVAEPVAEEA
+613 AAAQPVAEEA
-623 PKPPRRRRR
+623 PKPRRRRR
-632 AAALAEPDPKTQE
+632 AAAPAEPEAQE

-651 AEEETPEAVEE
+651 AGEEAADAAEE

-674 KEEAPVE
+674 KEEAPAE
-681 AVAEPAAEQADAGPP
+681 AAVEPAAEQAGAAPP
-696 AEAVAAEAPEE
+696 AEAEPAETPED

-727 ASEAQPSESSAPALS
+727 ASEAQPE
-742 AVEPP
+742 EPP
-747 APDLPSQ
+747 APEPPSQ
-754 EEAPEPV
+754 EAPPEPDT
-761 AAPAAE
+761 APAAE
-767 PEAEAAP
+767 AEA
-774 AAEPEAEAVPPAEPE
+774 
-789 AEAAPAAEPEAA
+789 
-801 AGPAPGARE
+801 
-810 TPTRPG
+810 
-816 PRSGKPKLP
+816 PRRRGWWRRQLN
-825 RPPSRKPRT
+825 
-834 RKPLAGADGGG
+834 LV
-845 GS
+845 

>member
-19 VVNERRLEDFDYEA
+19 VVNERRLENFDYEA

-99 ESDLEGGEVE
+99 ESDLEGGDVE
-109 DDDAEEADAQANG
+109 DDDAEEAEAQANG
-122 RDEAQEE
+122 RDDAQED
-129 RRRTNRLRRQYKIQ
+129 RRRASRLRRQYKIQ

-207 VEGLDVPDGMAVI
+207 VESLDVADGMAVI

-239 LTRTWEHIRE
+239 LTRTWEGIRE

-270 IRDIYGRDVDE
+270 IRDIYGRDIDE

-312 DEAEPLFIAHGIED
+312 DQVEPLFVAHGIED

-353 AIDVNSGRSTR
+353 AIDVNSGRATR

-377 EAADEVG
+377 EAADEVA

-391 LAGIIVI
+391 LAGLIVI
-398 DFIDMEERRNNS
+398 DFIDMDERRNNS

-416 KDALSND
+416 KDALGSD

-449 HESSTVACPHCNGT
+449 HESSTVACPHCNGS

-478 AIEQEALSGSHGVL
+478 AIEQEALSGGPGVL

-504 LNYKRNLLNR
+504 LNHKRGLLNR
-514 LASDHGVEI
+514 LAGEHGVDV

-537 FESLAPKSPN
+537 FESLAPKPRD
-547 EVADAEPDD
+547 EEDAAAGPDPADAA
-556 AGPAAEEAP
+556 AGETRPEA
-565 QLEDEDEEG
+565 EDEDEEG

-588 RRGGASDESETVE
+588 RKNGAAEEAATVE
-601 AGETSDAGEPEA
+601 AAAASEAGEQDSDAAGPA
-613 AVAEPVAEEA
+613 AEEA

-632 AAALAEPDPKTQE
+632 AAASAEPEPAVQE
-645 PEAAPA
+645 PEAPPA
-651 AEEETPEAVEE
+651 AEADAAEAVEE

-674 KEEAPVE
+674 KEEAP
-681 AVAEPAAEQADAGPP
+681 AEPAAEPAAEE
-696 AEAVAAEAPEE
+696 AEAAAAAETEAAEAPEE

-712 RRRTRRKKEEAPEAA
+712 RRRTRRKKEDAPEAA
-727 ASEAQPSESSAPALS
+727 AADAQQ
-742 AVEPP
+742 
-747 APDLPSQ
+747 Q
-754 EEAPEPV
+754 E
-761 AAPAAE
+761 APAAE
-767 PEAEAAP
+767 PAAQEAPSQEAPSQETPPEPAP
-774 AAEPEAEAVPPAEPE
+774 APADEPEAPRR
-789 AEAAPAAEPEAA
+789 
-801 AGPAPGARE
+801 AGWWR
-810 TPTRPG
+810 RQ
-816 PRSGKPKLP
+816 LN
-825 RPPSRKPRT
+825 
-834 RKPLAGADGGG
+834 LV
-845 GS
+845 

>member
-53 SLQAAFVD
+53 SLQAAFVE

-99 ESDLEGGEVE
+99 DRDLEGGDEEE
-109 DDDAEEADAQANG
+109 DADEAEANG
-122 RDEAQEE
+122 RDEAQDD
-129 RRRTNRLRRQYKIQ
+129 RRRANRLRRQYKIQ

-202 KLKTI
+202 KLKGI
-207 VEGLDVPDGMAVI
+207 VESLEVPDGTAVI

-239 LTRTWEHIRE
+239 LTRTWERIRE

-270 IRDIYGRDVDE
+270 IRDIYGRDIEE
-281 VLVEGDRAYRSAKD
+281 VLVEGDRAYRNAKD

-312 DEAEPLFIAHGIED
+312 EQSEPLFIAHGIED

-377 EAADEVG
+377 EAADEVA

-398 DFIDMEERRNNS
+398 DFIDMDDRRNNS

-416 KDALSND
+416 KDALGND

-449 HESSTVACPHCNGT
+449 QESSTVACPHCNGN
-463 GFMRSVESSALQTAR
+463 GFVRSVESSALQTAR
-478 AIEQEALSGSHGVL
+478 AIEQEALGGGHGVL
-492 SVYLSTDTALYL
+492 SVYVPTDTALYL
-504 LNYKRNLLNR
+504 LNHKRDLLNR
-514 LASDHGVEI
+514 LASEHGVEV
-523 LLQRDDSQPPGTWR
+523 LLERDDTQPAGSWR
-537 FESLAPKSPN
+537 FESLAPKPREDAS
-547 EVADAEPDD
+547 EAEP
-556 AGPAAEEAP
+556 AAAEAAEETPEVEA
-565 QLEDEDEEG
+565 EDEDG

-588 RRGGASDESETVE
+588 RKADASDEAETVE
-601 AGETSDAGEPEA
+601 AAPASDAGEPEPA
-613 AVAEPVAEEA
+613 AAPAAEAEA
-623 PKPPRRRRR
+623 PKPARRRRR
-632 AAALAEPDPKTQE
+632 AAAPAAPEPEVPE
-645 PEAAPA
+645 PEAPPA
-651 AEEETPEAVEE
+651 ADADSGEAVEE

-674 KEEAPVE
+674 KEETASEP
-681 AVAEPAAEQADAGPP
+681 AAGPAAEQADASPP
-696 AEAVAAEAPEE
+696 AEADAVEAPEE

-712 RRRTRRKKEEAPEAA
+712 RRRTRRRKEEAPEAA
-727 ASEAQPSESSAPALS
+727 APEETPVQEAPAETEAAPVAS
-742 AVEPP
+742 EEPP
-747 APDLPSQ
+747 AQ
-754 EEAPEPV
+754 ETPAQEAP
-761 AAPAAE
+761 AE
-767 PEAEAAP
+767 TEAAP
-774 AAEPEAEAVPPAEPE
+774 AAAEEPPQEPPAQETPAQEAPAEPD
-789 AEAAPAAEPEAA
+789 AAPAGEAEP
-801 AGPAPGARE
+801 GRRRGWWR
-810 TPTRPG
+810 RQ
-816 PRSGKPKLP
+816 LN
-825 RPPSRKPRT
+825 
-834 RKPLAGADGGG
+834 LV
-845 GS
+845 

>member
-109 DDDAEEADAQANG
+109 DDDAEETDAQADAQANG

-478 AIEQEALSGSHGVL
+478 AIEQEALSGGHGVL

-747 APDLPSQ
+747 APELPSQ

-761 AAPAAE
+761 AAPATE

-789 AEAAPAAEPEAA
+789 AEAAPAAEPEAEA
-801 AGPAPGARE
+801 APAAEPEAE
-810 TPTRPG
+810 DPEA
-816 PRSGKPKLP
+816 PRRRGWWRRQLN
-825 RPPSRKPRT
+825 
-834 RKPLAGADGGG
+834 LV
-845 GS
+845 

>member
-11 HPEETRIA
+11 HSEETRIA
-19 VVNERRLEDFDYEA
+19 VVNDRRLEDFDYEA

-53 SLQAAFVD
+53 SLQAAFVE

-99 ESDLEGGEVE
+99 DRDLEGGDEE
-109 DDDAEEADAQANG
+109 DAADEAEAQANG
-122 RDEAQEE
+122 RDEAQEDK
-129 RRRTNRLRRQYKIQ
+129 RRAGRLRRQYKIQ

-207 VEGLDVPDGMAVI
+207 VEGLDIPDGTAVI

-239 LTRTWEHIRE
+239 LTRTWERIRE

-270 IRDIYGRDVDE
+270 IRDIYGRDIDE

-295 FMKALMPS
+295 FMKALVPS
-303 HAKRVQQYK
+303 HARRVQQYK
-312 DEAEPLFIAHGIED
+312 DQAEPLFVAHGIED

-377 EAADEVG
+377 EAADEVA

-398 DFIDMEERRNNS
+398 DFIDMDERRNNS

-416 KDALSND
+416 KDALSTD
-423 RARVQV
+423 RARVQI

-449 HESSTVACPHCNGT
+449 QESSTVVCPHCNGT
-463 GFMRSVESSALQTAR
+463 GFVRSVESSALQIAR
-478 AIEQEALSGSHGVL
+478 AIEQEALNGRHSVL

-504 LNYKRNLLNR
+504 LNHKRDLLNR
-514 LASDHGVEI
+514 LASDHDVVV

-537 FESLAPKSPN
+537 FESLTPK
-547 EVADAEPDD
+547 EREADAETE
-556 AGPAAEEAP
+556 PAAAEAVETP
-565 QLEDEDEEG
+565 EDEDEEG

-588 RRGGASDESETVE
+588 RRNGAADEAETVE
-601 AGETSDAGEPEA
+601 AAPGFRCRRAGTRSGCRSAQAAAAAAHREPLRS
-613 AVAEPVAEEA
+613 
-623 PKPPRRRRR
+623 RRRRS
-632 AAALAEPDPKTQE
+632 
-645 PEAAPA
+645 
-651 AEEETPEAVEE
+651 
-662 APKPRRRRTRRK
+662 PR
-674 KEEAPVE
+674 
-681 AVAEPAAEQADAGPP
+681 
-696 AEAVAAEAPEE
+696 
-707 APKPR
+707 
-712 RRRTRRKKEEAPEAA
+712 
-727 ASEAQPSESSAPALS
+727 
-742 AVEPP
+742 
-747 APDLPSQ
+747 
-754 EEAPEPV
+754 
-761 AAPAAE
+761 
-767 PEAEAAP
+767 
-774 AAEPEAEAVPPAEPE
+774 
-789 AEAAPAAEPEAA
+789 
-801 AGPAPGARE
+801 
-810 TPTRPG
+810 
-816 PRSGKPKLP
+816 LP
-825 RPPSRKPRT
+825 RPPPRRKP
-834 RKPLAGADGGG
+834 
-845 GS
+845 

>member
-33 AARTTLKGNIYL
+33 AGRTTLKGNIYL

-53 SLQAAFVD
+53 SLQAAFVE
-61 YGGNRHGFLPFADIH
+61 YGGNRHGFLPFTDIH

-91 EEEAAARR
+91 EEDAAARR

-109 DDDAEEADAQANG
+109 DEDGEEAEARANG
-122 RDEAQEE
+122 CDEAQED
-129 RRRTNRLRRQYKIQ
+129 RRRANKLRRQYKIQ

-190 ISRKITNATDRR
+190 ISRKITNAADRR

-207 VEGLDVPDGMAVI
+207 VEGLAVPEGMAVI

-239 LTRTWEHIRE
+239 LNRTWERIRQ
-249 DTLSSTAPAL
+249 DTLLSTAPAL

-270 IRDIYGRDVDE
+270 IRDIYGRDIDE
-281 VLVEGDRAYRSAKD
+281 VLVEGDQAYRNAKD

-312 DEAEPLFIAHGIED
+312 DSAEPLFVAHGIED
-326 QLYDLHT
+326 QLYNLHT

-353 AIDVNSGRSTR
+353 AIDVNSGRATR
-364 ERNIEETAVKTNL
+364 ERDIEETALRTNL
-377 EAADEVG
+377 EAAVEVG

-391 LAGIIVI
+391 LAGIVVI
-398 DFIDMEERRNNS
+398 DFIDMEDRRHNS

-416 KDALSND
+416 KEALSSD
-423 RARVQV
+423 RARVHV

-449 HESSTVACPHCNGT
+449 HESSTVACPHCNGS

-478 AIEQEALSGSHGVL
+478 AIEQEALGGGHAVL

-504 LNYKRNLLNR
+504 LNHKRDLLNR
-514 LASDHGVEI
+514 LASDHGVEV
-523 LLQRDDSQPPGTWR
+523 LLQRDDSQPPGAWR
-537 FESLAPKSPN
+537 FESLMPKPR
-547 EVADAEPDD
+547 EEGARVEPAVAAVAVADDV
-556 AGPAAEEAP
+556 AEETPEAAA
-565 QLEDEDEEG
+565 EDEDG
-574 GAKRRRRSRRGGRR
+574 AAKRKRRSRRGGRR
-588 RRGGASDESETVE
+588 RKGGASEEAEAVE
-601 AGETSDAGEPEA
+601 AAAASEAAEAEPETEPEPEPEPA
-613 AVAEPVAEEA
+613 PAVEA
-623 PKPPRRRRR
+623 PKPRRRRR
-632 AAALAEPDPKTQE
+632 AAAVAAASEPVAQE
-645 PEAAPA
+645 PETPPVVTADA
-651 AEEETPEAVEE
+651 PEAVED
-662 APKPRRRRTRRK
+662 APKPRRRRRTRKKEDAPAETAAEPAADQAEAAPPAEADVAEPPEESPKPKRRRTRRK
-674 KEEAPVE
+674 KEEVAEAAEAAISDELPLEPEAQSAPVE
-681 AVAEPAAEQADAGPP
+681 DAPPEPEPEPEPQDAAAEEASPEPESQDMPAEEASPEPEAQDATAEDAAPEPEPGPAAE
-696 AEAVAAEAPEE
+696 
-707 APKPR
+707 
-712 RRRTRRKKEEAPEAA
+712 
-727 ASEAQPSESSAPALS
+727 SE
-742 AVEPP
+742 P
-747 APDLPSQ
+747 AP
-754 EEAPEPV
+754 
-761 AAPAAE
+761 
-767 PEAEAAP
+767 
-774 AAEPEAEAVPPAEPE
+774 
-789 AEAAPAAEPEAA
+789 
-801 AGPAPGARE
+801 RE
-810 TPTRPG
+810 SEPG
-816 PRSGKPKLP
+816 PRRGWWRRQLSLI
-825 RPPSRKPRT
+825 
-834 RKPLAGADGGG
+834 
-845 GS
+845 

>member
-19 VVNERRLEDFDYEA
+19 VVNDRRLEEFDYEA

-61 YGGNRHGFLPFADIH
+61 YGGNRHGFLPFTDIH

-91 EEEAAARR
+91 EEDAAARR

-109 DDDAEEADAQANG
+109 DEHGEEAEANG
-122 RDEAQEE
+122 RDDAKEDK
-129 RRRTNRLRRQYKIQ
+129 RRTDKLRRQYKIQ

-190 ISRKITNATDRR
+190 ISRKITNAADRR

-207 VEGLDVPDGMAVI
+207 VEGMQVPEGMAVI

-239 LTRTWEHIRE
+239 LTRTWERIRE

-270 IRDIYGRDVDE
+270 IRDIYGRDIDE
-281 VLVEGDRAYRSAKD
+281 VLVEGDRAYRNAKD

-312 DEAEPLFIAHGIED
+312 DGSEPLFVAHGIED
-326 QLYDLHT
+326 QLYHLHT

-364 ERNIEETAVKTNL
+364 ERNIEETALKTNL
-377 EAADEVG
+377 EAATEVA

-391 LAGIIVI
+391 LAGLIVI
-398 DFIDMEERRNNS
+398 DFIDMDERRHNS
-410 QVERRL
+410 QVERKL
-416 KDALSND
+416 KDALSSD

-429 GRISALGLLEMSR
+429 GRISTLGLLEMSR

-449 HESSTVACPHCNGT
+449 HESSTVACPHCSGK
-463 GFMRSVESSALQTAR
+463 GFVRSVESSALQTAR
-478 AIEQEALSGSHGVL
+478 AIEQEALGGGHAVL

-504 LNYKRNLLNR
+504 LNHKRELLNR
-514 LASDHGVEI
+514 LASDHGVEV
-523 LLQRDDSQPPGTWR
+523 LLQRDDLQPPGAWR
-537 FESLAPKSPN
+537 FESLMPKPR
-547 EVADAEPDD
+547 EEAVEAEP
-556 AGPAAEEAP
+556 AAAEAEAEETP
-565 QLEDEDEEG
+565 KAAAEDEEG
-574 GAKRRRRSRRGGRR
+574 AAKRKRRSRRGGRR
-588 RRGGASDESETVE
+588 RRAGASEETEAVE
-601 AGETSDAGEPEA
+601 ATPVSEAAEPEPTPEPAPA
-613 AVAEPVAEEA
+613 AEA
-623 PKPPRRRRR
+623 PKPRRRRR
-632 AAALAEPDPKTQE
+632 AAASVEPEPEAQE
-645 PEAAPA
+645 PETPPVAEPPVAEPPVAELLVAELPVVETEAAA
-651 AEEETPEAVEE
+651 AKPVEAEAAAAKPVEAEAAAAKPVEAEAAEAVED
-662 APKPRRRRTRRK
+662 APKPRRRRRTRKKEDAPAEAAAELAVERTEAAPPTDANAAEAPEEPPKPKRRRTRRK
-674 KEEAPVE
+674 KEEVVE
-681 AVAEPAAEQADAGPP
+681 A
-696 AEAVAAEAPEE
+696 AEAVATEAP
-707 APKPR
+707 
-712 RRRTRRKKEEAPEAA
+712 
-727 ASEAQPSESSAPALS
+727 
-742 AVEPP
+742 
-747 APDLPSQ
+747 
-754 EEAPEPV
+754 APEPE
-761 AAPAAE
+761 AQEAPASDTPPEPETGPAAE
-767 PEAEAAP
+767 SE
-774 AAEPEAEAVPPAEPE
+774 
-789 AEAAPAAEPEAA
+789 
-801 AGPAPGARE
+801 PAPRRGWWQRQL
-810 TPTRPG
+810 
-816 PRSGKPKLP
+816 SLI
-825 RPPSRKPRT
+825 
-834 RKPLAGADGGG
+834 
-845 GS
+845 

>member
-19 VVNERRLEDFDYEA
+19 VVNERRLENFDYEA

-99 ESDLEGGEVE
+99 ESDLEGGDVE
-109 DDDAEEADAQANG
+109 DDDADEAEAQANG
-122 RDEAQEE
+122 RDDAQED
-129 RRRTNRLRRQYKIQ
+129 RRRASRLRRQYKIQ

-207 VEGLDVPDGMAVI
+207 VEGLEVADGMAVI

-239 LTRTWEHIRE
+239 LTRTWEGIRE

-270 IRDIYGRDVDE
+270 IRDIYGRDIDE

-312 DEAEPLFIAHGIED
+312 DQAEPLFVAHGIED

-353 AIDVNSGRSTR
+353 AIDVNSGRATR

-377 EAADEVG
+377 EAADEVA

-391 LAGIIVI
+391 LAGLIVI
-398 DFIDMEERRNNS
+398 DFIDMDERRNNS

-416 KDALSND
+416 KDALGSD

-449 HESSTVACPHCNGT
+449 HESSTVACPHCNGS

-478 AIEQEALSGSHGVL
+478 AIEQEALSGGPGVL

-504 LNYKRNLLNR
+504 LNHKRDLLNR
-514 LASDHGVEI
+514 LAGEHGVEV

-537 FESLAPKSPN
+537 FESLAPKPRD
-547 EVADAEPDD
+547 EEGAAAGPDPADAA
-556 AGPAAEEAP
+556 AGETRPEA
-565 QLEDEDEEG
+565 EDEDEEG
-574 GAKRRRRSRRGGRR
+574 GTKRRRRSRRGGRR
-588 RRGGASDESETVE
+588 RKNGAAEEAATVE
-601 AGETSDAGEPEA
+601 AAPAPDSGE
-613 AVAEPVAEEA
+613 AETAAEEA

-632 AAALAEPDPKTQE
+632 AAASAEPEPAVQE
-645 PEAAPA
+645 PAVQESEAPPA
-651 AEEETPEAVEE
+651 AEADAAEAVEE
-662 APKPRRRRTRRK
+662 APKPRRRRRTRK
-674 KEEAPVE
+674 KEEAPAE
-681 AVAEPAAEQADAGPP
+681 PVAEPAAEE
-696 AEAVAAEAPEE
+696 AEAAAAAETEAAEAPEE

-712 RRRTRRKKEEAPEAA
+712 RRRTRRKKEDAPEAA
-727 ASEAQPSESSAPALS
+727 AADAQQ
-742 AVEPP
+742 
-747 APDLPSQ
+747 Q
-754 EEAPEPV
+754 E
-761 AAPAAE
+761 APAAE
-767 PEAEAAP
+767 PAAQEAPSQETPPEPAP
-774 AAEPEAEAVPPAEPE
+774 APAGEPEAPRR
-789 AEAAPAAEPEAA
+789 
-801 AGPAPGARE
+801 AGWWR
-810 TPTRPG
+810 RQ
-816 PRSGKPKLP
+816 LN
-825 RPPSRKPRT
+825 
-834 RKPLAGADGGG
+834 LV
-845 GS
+845 

>member
-19 VVNERRLEDFDYEA
+19 VVNQRRLENFDYEA
-33 AARTTLKGNIYL
+33 AARTSLKGNIYL

-53 SLQAAFVD
+53 SLQAAFVE

-99 ESDLEGGEVE
+99 ESDLEGGDVE
-109 DDDAEEADAQANG
+109 DDDADEAEAQANG
-122 RDEAQEE
+122 RDDAQED
-129 RRRTNRLRRQYKIQ
+129 RRRAGRLRRQYKIQ

-161 GTKGAALTTYLS
+161 GTKGAALTTYMS

-239 LTRTWEHIRE
+239 LTRTWEGIRE

-270 IRDIYGRDVDE
+270 IRDIYGRDIDE

-312 DEAEPLFIAHGIED
+312 DQTEPLFVAHGIED

-353 AIDVNSGRSTR
+353 AIDVNSGRATR

-377 EAADEVG
+377 EAADEVA

-391 LAGIIVI
+391 LAGLIVI
-398 DFIDMEERRNNS
+398 DFIDMDERRNNS

-416 KDALSND
+416 KDALSSD

-449 HESSTVACPHCNGT
+449 HESSTVACPHCNGS

-478 AIEQEALSGSHGVL
+478 AIEQEALSGGPGVL

-514 LASDHGVEI
+514 LASDHGVEV

-537 FESLAPKSPN
+537 FESLSPKPREEDS
-547 EVADAEPDD
+547 A
-556 AGPAAEEAP
+556 AGPAPAGAAAGETGPEA
-565 QLEDEDEEG
+565 EDEDEEG

-588 RRGGASDESETVE
+588 RKNGAAEEAAAVEAAPASDS
-601 AGETSDAGEPEA
+601 GEPEA
-613 AVAEPVAEEA
+613 EAAPPAAEET

-632 AAALAEPDPKTQE
+632 ATAAPDAANVANGGARAAAAPDAANVTNGGAAPE
-645 PEAAPA
+645 PELQEAEAPPAVEADAA
-651 AEEETPEAVEE
+651 EAVEE
-662 APKPRRRRTRRK
+662 APKPRRRRRSRK
-674 KEEAPVE
+674 KEEAPAE
-681 AVAEPAAEQADAGPP
+681 AAAEPAAEEAKAAPP
-696 AEAVAAEAPEE
+696 AETEAAEAPEE

-712 RRRTRRKKEEAPEAA
+712 RRRTRRKKEDAPEAA
-727 ASEAQPSESSAPALS
+727 AADAQQ
-742 AVEPP
+742 
-747 APDLPSQ
+747 Q
-754 EEAPEPV
+754 E
-761 AAPAAE
+761 APAAQ
-767 PEAEAAP
+767 
-774 AAEPEAEAVPPAEPE
+774 PAEPRRKRRRNRPLLR
-789 AEAAPAAEPEAA
+789 PASRRPP
-801 AGPAPGARE
+801 AGP
-810 TPTRPG
+810 
-816 PRSGKPKLP
+816 
-825 RPPSRKPRT
+825 
-834 RKPLAGADGGG
+834 DGGG

>member
-19 VVNERRLEDFDYEA
+19 VVNERRLENFDYEA

-99 ESDLEGGEVE
+99 ESDLEGGDVE
-109 DDDAEEADAQANG
+109 DDDAEEAEAQANG
-122 RDEAQEE
+122 RDDAQED
-129 RRRTNRLRRQYKIQ
+129 RRRASRLRRQYKIQ

-207 VEGLDVPDGMAVI
+207 VEGLEVADGMAVI

-239 LTRTWEHIRE
+239 LTRTWEGIRE

-270 IRDIYGRDVDE
+270 IRDIYGRDIDE

-312 DEAEPLFIAHGIED
+312 DQAEPLFVAHGIED

-353 AIDVNSGRSTR
+353 AIDVNSGRATR

-377 EAADEVG
+377 EAADEVA

-391 LAGIIVI
+391 LAGLIVI
-398 DFIDMEERRNNS
+398 DFIDMDERRNNS

-416 KDALSND
+416 KDALGSD

-449 HESSTVACPHCNGT
+449 HESSTVACPHCNGS

-478 AIEQEALSGSHGVL
+478 AIEQEALSGGPGVL

-504 LNYKRNLLNR
+504 LNHKRDLLNR
-514 LASDHGVEI
+514 LAGEHGVEV

-537 FESLAPKSPN
+537 FESLAPKPRD
-547 EVADAEPDD
+547 EEDAAAGPDPADAA
-556 AGPAAEEAP
+556 AGETRPEA
-565 QLEDEDEEG
+565 EDEDEEG
-574 GAKRRRRSRRGGRR
+574 GTKRRRRSRRGGRR
-588 RRGGASDESETVE
+588 RKNGAAEEAATVE
-601 AGETSDAGEPEA
+601 AAPAPDSGE
-613 AVAEPVAEEA
+613 AETAAEEA

-632 AAALAEPDPKTQE
+632 AAASAEPEPAVQE
-645 PEAAPA
+645 PEAPPA
-651 AEEETPEAVEE
+651 AEADAAEAVEE
-662 APKPRRRRTRRK
+662 APKPRRRRRTRK
-674 KEEAPVE
+674 KEEAPAE
-681 AVAEPAAEQADAGPP
+681 PVAEPAAEE
-696 AEAVAAEAPEE
+696 AEAAAAAETEAAEAPEE

-712 RRRTRRKKEEAPEAA
+712 RRRTRRKKEDAPEAA
-727 ASEAQPSESSAPALS
+727 AADAQQ
-742 AVEPP
+742 
-747 APDLPSQ
+747 Q
-754 EEAPEPV
+754 E
-761 AAPAAE
+761 APAAE
-767 PEAEAAP
+767 PAAQEAPSQETPPEPAP
-774 AAEPEAEAVPPAEPE
+774 APAGEPEAPRR
-789 AEAAPAAEPEAA
+789 
-801 AGPAPGARE
+801 AGWWR
-810 TPTRPG
+810 RQ
-816 PRSGKPKLP
+816 LN
-825 RPPSRKPRT
+825 
-834 RKPLAGADGGG
+834 LV
-845 GS
+845 

>member
-19 VVNERRLEDFDYEA
+19 VVNQRRLENFDYEA
-33 AARTTLKGNIYL
+33 AARTSLKGNIYL

-53 SLQAAFVD
+53 SLQAAFVE

-99 ESDLEGGEVE
+99 ESDLEGGDVE
-109 DDDAEEADAQANG
+109 DDDADEAEAEANG
-122 RDEAQEE
+122 RDDAQED
-129 RRRTNRLRRQYKIQ
+129 RRRAGRLRRQYKIQ

-161 GTKGAALTTYLS
+161 GTKGAALTTYMS

-239 LTRTWEHIRE
+239 LTRTWEGIRE

-270 IRDIYGRDVDE
+270 IRDIYGRDIDE

-312 DEAEPLFIAHGIED
+312 DQTEPLFVAHGIED

-353 AIDVNSGRSTR
+353 AIDVNSGRATR

-377 EAADEVG
+377 EAADEVA

-391 LAGIIVI
+391 LAGLIVI
-398 DFIDMEERRNNS
+398 DFIDMDERRNNS

-416 KDALSND
+416 KDALSSD

-449 HESSTVACPHCNGT
+449 HESSTVACPHCNGS

-478 AIEQEALSGSHGVL
+478 AIEQEALSGGHGVL

-514 LASDHGVEI
+514 LAGDHGVEV

-537 FESLAPKSPN
+537 FESLSPKPR
-547 EVADAEPDD
+547 EEDAA
-556 AGPAAEEAP
+556 AGPAPAGTAAGETGPEAE
-565 QLEDEDEEG
+565 DDDEEG

-588 RRGGASDESETVE
+588 RKNGA
-601 AGETSDAGEPEA
+601 
-613 AVAEPVAEEA
+613 AEEA
-623 PKPPRRRRR
+623 AAVEAAPASDPGETQTAVEPAAEETPKPPRRRRR
-632 AAALAEPDPKTQE
+632 AAAAPDAANVTNGGARAAAGAEPKPEMQE
-645 PEAAPA
+645 PEAPPA
-651 AEEETPEAVEE
+651 AEADAAEAVEE
-662 APKPRRRRTRRK
+662 APKPRRRRRSRK
-674 KEEAPVE
+674 KEEAPAE
-681 AVAEPAAEQADAGPP
+681 AAAEPAAEQAEAGPP
-696 AEAVAAEAPEE
+696 AETDGAEAPEE

-712 RRRTRRKKEEAPEAA
+712 RRRTRRKKEDAPEAA
-727 ASEAQPSESSAPALS
+727 AADAQP
-742 AVEPP
+742 
-747 APDLPSQ
+747 Q
-754 EEAPEPV
+754 EAP
-761 AAPAAE
+761 
-767 PEAEAAP
+767 
-774 AAEPEAEAVPPAEPE
+774 
-789 AEAAPAAEPEAA
+789 A
-801 AGPAPGARE
+801 AGPAAPEAPPKEAPPEPAPAAAGEPEA
-810 TPTRPG
+810 
-816 PRSGKPKLP
+816 PR
-825 RPPSRKPRT
+825 R
-834 RKPLAGADGGG
+834 AGWWRRQLNLV
-845 GS
+845 

>member
-19 VVNERRLEDFDYEA
+19 VVNQRRLENFDYEA
-33 AARTTLKGNIYL
+33 AARTSLKGNIYL

-53 SLQAAFVD
+53 SLQAAFVE

-99 ESDLEGGEVE
+99 ESDLEGGDVE
-109 DDDAEEADAQANG
+109 DDDADEAEAEANG
-122 RDEAQEE
+122 RDDAQED
-129 RRRTNRLRRQYKIQ
+129 RRRAGRLRRQYKIQ

-161 GTKGAALTTYLS
+161 GTKGAALTTYMS

-239 LTRTWEHIRE
+239 LTRTWEGIRE

-270 IRDIYGRDVDE
+270 IRDIYGRDIDE

-312 DEAEPLFIAHGIED
+312 DQTEPLFVAHGIED

-353 AIDVNSGRSTR
+353 AIDVNSGRATR

-377 EAADEVG
+377 EAADEVA

-391 LAGIIVI
+391 LAGLIVI
-398 DFIDMEERRNNS
+398 DFIDMDERRNNS

-416 KDALSND
+416 KDALSSD

-449 HESSTVACPHCNGT
+449 HESSTVACPHCNGS

-514 LASDHGVEI
+514 LASDHGVEV

-537 FESLAPKSPN
+537 FESLSPKPR
-547 EVADAEPDD
+547 EEDAAAEPAPAGAAAGETGPEAEDD
-556 AGPAAEEAP
+556 
-565 QLEDEDEEG
+565 DEEG
-574 GAKRRRRSRRGGRR
+574 GTKRRRRSRRGGRR
-588 RRGGASDESETVE
+588 RRNGAAEEAATVE
-601 AGETSDAGEPEA
+601 AAPASESGETQA
-613 AVAEPVAEEA
+613 AVEPVAEET

-632 AAALAEPDPKTQE
+632 AAAAPDAADVTNGGVGAAAAPNAANVTNGGARAAASAAPEPEMQE
-645 PEAAPA
+645 PEAPPA
-651 AEEETPEAVEE
+651 AEADAAEAVEEAPKPRRRRRSRKKEEAPAEAAAEPAAEQAEAAAAAETDGAEAPVEE

-674 KEEAPVE
+674 KE
-681 AVAEPAAEQADAGPP
+681 D
-696 AEAVAAEAPEE
+696 
-707 APKPR
+707 
-712 RRRTRRKKEEAPEAA
+712 APEAA
-727 ASEAQPSESSAPALS
+727 AADAER
-742 AVEPP
+742 
-747 APDLPSQ
+747 Q
-754 EEAPEPV
+754 E
-761 AAPAAE
+761 APAAQPAAQEPPPQEPPPEPAPAPAGE
-767 PEAEAAP
+767 PETP
-774 AAEPEAEAVPPAEPE
+774 RR
-789 AEAAPAAEPEAA
+789 
-801 AGPAPGARE
+801 AGWWR
-810 TPTRPG
+810 RQ
-816 PRSGKPKLP
+816 LN
-825 RPPSRKPRT
+825 
-834 RKPLAGADGGG
+834 LV
-845 GS
+845 

>member
-19 VVNERRLEDFDYEA
+19 VVNDRRLEDFDYEA
-33 AARTTLKGNIYL
+33 AARTSLKGNIYL

-53 SLQAAFVD
+53 SLQAAFVE

-99 ESDLEGGEVE
+99 DRDLEGGFEAE
-109 DDDAEEADAQANG
+109 DVEEAEPQANG

-129 RRRTNRLRRQYKIQ
+129 RRRTNKLRRQYKIQ

-161 GTKGAALTTYLS
+161 GTKGAALTTYIS

-207 VEGLDVPDGMAVI
+207 VEGLDVADGMAVI

-239 LTRTWEHIRE
+239 LTRTWEGIRE

-270 IRDIYGRDVDE
+270 IRDIYGREIDQ

-295 FMKALMPS
+295 FMKALIPS
-303 HAKRVQQYK
+303 HARRVQQYR
-312 DEAEPLFIAHGIED
+312 DQSEPLFAAHGIED

-353 AIDVNSGRSTR
+353 AIDVNSGRATR

-377 EAADEVG
+377 EAADEVA

-391 LAGIIVI
+391 LAGLIVI
-398 DFIDMEERRNNS
+398 DFIDMDDRRNNS

-416 KDALSND
+416 KDALSTD

-429 GRISALGLLEMSR
+429 GRISSLGLLEMSR

-449 HESSTVACPHCNGT
+449 HESSTVVCPHCNGT
-463 GFMRSVESSALQTAR
+463 GFVRSTESSALQIAR
-478 AIEQEALSGSHGVL
+478 AIEQEALSGKHSVL

-504 LNYKRNLLNR
+504 LNYKRDLLNR
-514 LASDHGVEI
+514 LTQDYGVTA
-523 LLQRDDSQPPGTWR
+523 LLQRDDSQPPGAWR
-537 FESLAPKSPN
+537 FESLTPKSPD
-547 EVADAEPDD
+547 ES
-556 AGPAAEEAP
+556 AGDEPAAEAAAEETA
-565 QLEDEDEEG
+565 EDEDEEG

-588 RRGGASDESETVE
+588 RRSGASDEAETIE
-601 AGETSDAGEPEA
+601 AAEASDSGEPEPVPAPDA
-613 AVAEPVAEEA
+613 ADEA
-623 PKPPRRRRR
+623 PKPRRRRR
-632 AAALAEPDPKTQE
+632 T
-645 PEAAPA
+645 AAPA
-651 AEEETPEAVEE
+651 EPKPEAQEADPPPPAEAEAAETVEE

-674 KEEAPVE
+674 KEEAPAE
-681 AVAEPAAEQADAGPP
+681 AAAEPAAEQAEAAAP
-696 AEAVAAEAPEE
+696 AEAGTAETPEE

-712 RRRTRRKKEEAPEAA
+712 RRRTRRKKEDAPAEAAAEAAGAA
-727 ASEAQPSESSAPALS
+727 ASEAQPE
-742 AVEPP
+742 EPP
-747 APDLPSQ
+747 S
-754 EEAPEPV
+754 PEP
-761 AAPAAE
+761 PLQ
-767 PEAEAAP
+767 EA
-774 AAEPEAEAVPPAEPE
+774 PAEPGATPADE
-789 AEAAPAAEPEAA
+789 PDAPRRR
-801 AGPAPGARE
+801 GWWR
-810 TPTRPG
+810 RQ
-816 PRSGKPKLP
+816 LN
-825 RPPSRKPRT
+825 
-834 RKPLAGADGGG
+834 LV
-845 GS
+845 

>member
-99 ESDLEGGEVE
+99 ESDLEGGDVE
-109 DDDAEEADAQANG
+109 DDDAEEAEAQANG
-122 RDEAQEE
+122 RDDAQED
-129 RRRTNRLRRQYKIQ
+129 RRRASRLRRQYKIQ

-190 ISRKITNATDRR
+190 ISRKITNAADRR

-207 VEGLDVPDGMAVI
+207 VEGLDVSDGMAVI

-225 VKRTKTEI
+225 IKRTKTEI

-239 LTRTWEHIRE
+239 LTRTWEGIRE

-270 IRDIYGRDVDE
+270 IRDIYGRDIDE

-312 DEAEPLFIAHGIED
+312 DHTEPLFVAHGIED

-377 EAADEVG
+377 EAADEVA

-398 DFIDMEERRNNS
+398 DFIDMDDRRNNS

-416 KDALSND
+416 KDALGSD

-449 HESSTVACPHCNGT
+449 LESSTVVCPHCNGT
-463 GFMRSVESSALQTAR
+463 GFVRSVESSALQTAR
-478 AIEQEALSGSHGVL
+478 AIEQEALSGGPGVL

-514 LASDHGVEI
+514 LAGDHGVEV
-523 LLQRDDSQPPGTWR
+523 LLQRDDSQPPGAWR
-537 FESLAPKSPN
+537 FESLLPKPR
-547 EVADAEPDD
+547 EEDAA
-556 AGPAAEEAP
+556 AGPAPADAADGETGPEA
-565 QLEDEDEEG
+565 EDEDEDEDG

-588 RRGGASDESETVE
+588 RRNGVSE
-601 AGETSDAGEPEA
+601 EA
-613 AVAEPVAEEA
+613 ATAEAASAPDSGEAETAAEEA

-632 AAALAEPDPKTQE
+632 AAAAAEPEPAAQE
-645 PEAAPA
+645 PEAPPA
-651 AEEETPEAVEE
+651 AEADAAEAVEE
-662 APKPRRRRTRRK
+662 APKPRRRRRTRK
-674 KEEAPVE
+674 KEEAP
-681 AVAEPAAEQADAGPP
+681 AEPAAEPAAEE
-696 AEAVAAEAPEE
+696 AEAAPPVETEAAEAPEE

-712 RRRTRRKKEEAPEAA
+712 RRRTRRKKEDAPEAA
-727 ASEAQPSESSAPALS
+727 AAEAQP
-742 AVEPP
+742 
-747 APDLPSQ
+747 Q
-754 EEAPEPV
+754 E
-761 AAPAAE
+761 APAAE
-767 PEAEAAP
+767 PAAQETPPQETPPEPAP
-774 AAEPEAEAVPPAEPE
+774 AAAGEPEAPRR
-789 AEAAPAAEPEAA
+789 
-801 AGPAPGARE
+801 AGWWR
-810 TPTRPG
+810 RQ
-816 PRSGKPKLP
+816 LN
-825 RPPSRKPRT
+825 
-834 RKPLAGADGGG
+834 LV
-845 GS
+845 

>member
-33 AARTTLKGNIYL
+33 AARTTLRGNIYL
-45 GKIARVEA
+45 AKIVRVEA

-61 YGGNRHGFLPFADIH
+61 YGGNRHGFLPFSDIH

-99 ESDLEGGEVE
+99 ESDLEGGDEEE
-109 DDDAEEADAQANG
+109 DADEAEANG
-122 RDEAQEE
+122 RDEAEDD
-129 RRRTNRLRRQYKIQ
+129 RRRANRLRRQYKIQ
-143 EVIKRRQIVLVQV
+143 EVIKPRQIVLVQV

-161 GTKGAALTTYLS
+161 GTKGAALTAYLS
-173 LAGRY
+173 LAGQY

-190 ISRKITNATDRR
+190 ISRKITNETDRR

-207 VEGLDVPDGMAVI
+207 VEGLAVPDGAAVI
-220 MRTAG
+220 IRTAG

-233 KRDYDF
+233 KRDYDL
-239 LTRTWEHIRE
+239 LTRTWERIRE
-249 DTLSSTAPAL
+249 DTLSSTAPVL

-270 IRDIYGRDVDE
+270 IRDIYGRDIDE
-281 VLVEGDRAYRSAKD
+281 VLVEGDRAYRGAKD

-312 DEAEPLFIAHGIED
+312 DNTEPLFVAYGIED

-333 ARVELPSGGYLVI
+333 PRVELPSGGYLVI
-346 DSTEALV
+346 ASTEALV

-377 EAADEVG
+377 EAADEVA

-398 DFIDMEERRNNS
+398 DFIDMDDRRNNS

-416 KDALSND
+416 KDALGTD

-449 HESSTVACPHCNGT
+449 HESSTVACLHCNGS
-463 GFMRSVESSALQTAR
+463 GFVRSVESSALQTAR
-478 AIEQEALSGSHGVL
+478 AIEQEALSGDHSVL

-504 LNYKRNLLNR
+504 LNWKRSLLNR
-514 LASDHGVEI
+514 LASDHGVEV

-537 FESLAPKSPN
+537 FESLAPKSR
-547 EVADAEPDD
+547 EEIAEAEPAV
-556 AGPAAEEAP
+556 AGAAAEETPEVEA
-565 QLEDEDEEG
+565 EDEEN

-588 RRGGASDESETVE
+588 RRGGASDEPETVE
-601 AGETSDAGEPEA
+601 AVEAVETSHAGEPEP
-613 AVAEPVAEEA
+613 AVAPPPAEDA
-623 PKPPRRRRR
+623 LKPPRRRRR
-632 AAALAEPDPKTQE
+632 TAAPAEPEPEAQE

-651 AEEETPEAVEE
+651 AGEEAVEAVE
-662 APKPRRRRTRRK
+662 DAPKPRRRRTRRK

-681 AVAEPAAEQADAGPP
+681 PAAEPAAEQA
-696 AEAVAAEAPEE
+696 EAVASTEADTAEAPEE
-707 APKPR
+707 PPKPR

-727 ASEAQPSESSAPALS
+727 ASEAQPE
-742 AVEPP
+742 EPP
-747 APDLPSQ
+747 APGPPSQ
-754 EEAPEPV
+754 EAPPEPEAAPV
-761 AAPAAE
+761 VEPEPETAPAAE
-767 PEAEAAP
+767 EAEA
-774 AAEPEAEAVPPAEPE
+774 
-789 AEAAPAAEPEAA
+789 
-801 AGPAPGARE
+801 
-810 TPTRPG
+810 
-816 PRSGKPKLP
+816 PRRRGWWRQQLNPV
-825 RPPSRKPRT
+825 
-834 RKPLAGADGGG
+834 
-845 GS
+845 

>member
-19 VVNERRLEDFDYEA
+19 VVNERRLENFDYEA

-109 DDDAEEADAQANG
+109 DDDAEEAEAQANG
-122 RDEAQEE
+122 RDDAQED
-129 RRRTNRLRRQYKIQ
+129 RRRASRLRRQYKIQ

-161 GTKGAALTTYLS
+161 GTKGAALTTYIS

-207 VEGLDVPDGMAVI
+207 VEGLEVADGMAVI

-239 LTRTWEHIRE
+239 LTRTWEGIRE

-270 IRDIYGRDVDE
+270 IRDIYGREIDR

-295 FMKALMPS
+295 FMKALIPS
-303 HAKRVQQYK
+303 HARRVQQYK
-312 DEAEPLFIAHGIED
+312 DQPEPLFAAHGIED

-353 AIDVNSGRSTR
+353 AIDVNSGRATR

-377 EAADEVG
+377 EAADEVA

-391 LAGIIVI
+391 LAGLIVI
-398 DFIDMEERRNNS
+398 DFIDMDERRNNS

-416 KDALSND
+416 KDALGSD

-449 HESSTVACPHCNGT
+449 HESSTVVCPHCNGT
-463 GFMRSVESSALQTAR
+463 GFVRSTESSALQIAR
-478 AIEQEALSGSHGVL
+478 AIEQEALSGKHSVL

-504 LNYKRNLLNR
+504 LNHKRDLLNR
-514 LASDHGVEI
+514 LTQDYGVTA

-537 FESLAPKSPN
+537 FESLAPKSPD
-547 EVADAEPDD
+547 ESAGDEPAADA
-556 AGPAAEEAP
+556 AAEETA
-565 QLEDEDEEG
+565 EDEDEEDG
-574 GAKRRRRSRRGGRR
+574 TRRRRRSRRGGRR
-588 RRGGASDESETVE
+588 RRGGASDEAETAE
-601 AGETSDAGEPEA
+601 AAEASDSGEPE
-613 AVAEPVAEEA
+613 PVPAPDADGDA
-623 PKPPRRRRR
+623 PKPRRRRR
-632 AAALAEPDPKTQE
+632 AAAPAEPK
-645 PEAAPA
+645 PEAQESDAPPPAEAEA
-651 AEEETPEAVEE
+651 AEAAEAVEE

-674 KEEAPVE
+674 KEEAPAE
-681 AVAEPAAEQADAGPP
+681 AAAEPAAEQEEATAP
-696 AEAVAAEAPEE
+696 AEAGTAETPEE

-712 RRRTRRKKEEAPEAA
+712 RRRTRRKKEDTPAEAAAEAAEAAGAA
-727 ASEAQPSESSAPALS
+727 ASEAQPEESPSP
-742 AVEPP
+742 EPP
-747 APDLPSQ
+747 LQ
-754 EEAPEPV
+754 EA
-761 AAPAAE
+761 
-767 PEAEAAP
+767 
-774 AAEPEAEAVPPAEPE
+774 PAEPD
-789 AEAAPAAEPEAA
+789 AVPADE
-801 AGPAPGARE
+801 PGA
-810 TPTRPG
+810 
-816 PRSGKPKLP
+816 PRRGWWRRQLN
-825 RPPSRKPRT
+825 
-834 RKPLAGADGGG
+834 LV
-845 GS
+845 

>member
-19 VVNERRLEDFDYEA
+19 VVNERRLENFDYEA

-99 ESDLEGGEVE
+99 ESDLEGGDVE
-109 DDDAEEADAQANG
+109 DDDADEAEAQANG
-122 RDEAQEE
+122 RDDAQED
-129 RRRTNRLRRQYKIQ
+129 RRRASRLRRQYKIQ

-207 VEGLDVPDGMAVI
+207 VEGLEVADGMAVI

-239 LTRTWEHIRE
+239 LTRTWEGIRE

-270 IRDIYGRDVDE
+270 IRDIYGRDIDE

-312 DEAEPLFIAHGIED
+312 DQAEPLFVAHGIED

-353 AIDVNSGRSTR
+353 AIDVNSGRATR

-377 EAADEVG
+377 EAADEVA

-391 LAGIIVI
+391 LAGLIVI
-398 DFIDMEERRNNS
+398 DFIDMDERRNNS

-416 KDALSND
+416 KDALGSD

-449 HESSTVACPHCNGT
+449 HESSTVACPHCNGS

-478 AIEQEALSGSHGVL
+478 AIEQEALSGGPGVL

-504 LNYKRNLLNR
+504 LNHKRDLLNR
-514 LASDHGVEI
+514 LAGEHGVEV

-537 FESLAPKSPN
+537 FESLAPKPRD
-547 EVADAEPDD
+547 EEDAAAGPDPADAAA
-556 AGPAAEEAP
+556 AGETRPEA
-565 QLEDEDEEG
+565 EDEDEEG
-574 GAKRRRRSRRGGRR
+574 GTKRRRRSRRGGRR
-588 RRGGASDESETVE
+588 RKNGAAEEAATVE
-601 AGETSDAGEPEA
+601 AAPAPDSGE
-613 AVAEPVAEEA
+613 AETAAEEA

-632 AAALAEPDPKTQE
+632 AAASAEPEPAVQEPAVQE
-645 PEAAPA
+645 PEAPPA
-651 AEEETPEAVEE
+651 AEADAAEAVEE
-662 APKPRRRRTRRK
+662 APKPRRRRRTRK
-674 KEEAPVE
+674 KEEAP
-681 AVAEPAAEQADAGPP
+681 AEPAAEPAAEE
-696 AEAVAAEAPEE
+696 AEAAAAAETEAAEAPEE

-712 RRRTRRKKEEAPEAA
+712 RRRTRRKKEDAPEAA
-727 ASEAQPSESSAPALS
+727 AADAQQ
-742 AVEPP
+742 
-747 APDLPSQ
+747 Q
-754 EEAPEPV
+754 E
-761 AAPAAE
+761 APAAE
-767 PEAEAAP
+767 PAAQEAPSQETPPEPAP
-774 AAEPEAEAVPPAEPE
+774 APADRPEAPRR
-789 AEAAPAAEPEAA
+789 
-801 AGPAPGARE
+801 AGWWR
-810 TPTRPG
+810 RQ
-816 PRSGKPKLP
+816 LN
-825 RPPSRKPRT
+825 
-834 RKPLAGADGGG
+834 LV
-845 GS
+845 

>member
-19 VVNERRLEDFDYEA
+19 VVNQRRLENFDYEA
-33 AARTTLKGNIYL
+33 AARTSLKGNIYL

-53 SLQAAFVD
+53 SLQAAFVE

-99 ESDLEGGEVE
+99 ESDLEGGDVE
-109 DDDAEEADAQANG
+109 DDDADEAEAQANG
-122 RDEAQEE
+122 RDDAQED
-129 RRRTNRLRRQYKIQ
+129 RRRAGRLRRQYKIQ

-161 GTKGAALTTYLS
+161 GTKGAALTTYMS

-239 LTRTWEHIRE
+239 LTRTWEGIRE

-270 IRDIYGRDVDE
+270 IRDIYGRDIDE

-312 DEAEPLFIAHGIED
+312 DQTEPLFVAHGIED

-353 AIDVNSGRSTR
+353 AIDVNSGRATR

-377 EAADEVG
+377 EAADEVA

-391 LAGIIVI
+391 LAGLIVI
-398 DFIDMEERRNNS
+398 DFIDMDERRNNS

-416 KDALSND
+416 KDALSSD

-449 HESSTVACPHCNGT
+449 HESSTVACPHCNGS

-478 AIEQEALSGSHGVL
+478 AIEQEALSGGPGVL

-504 LNYKRNLLNR
+504 LNHKRNLLNR
-514 LASDHGVEI
+514 LAGEHGVEV

-537 FESLAPKSPN
+537 FESLSPKPREVEDAAAPAP
-547 EVADAEPDD
+547 
-556 AGPAAEEAP
+556 AGAAAGETGPEA
-565 QLEDEDEEG
+565 EDEDEEG
-574 GAKRRRRSRRGGRR
+574 GTKRRRRSRRGGRR
-588 RRGGASDESETVE
+588 RKNGAAEEAAAVEAAPASDP
-601 AGETSDAGEPEA
+601 GEPEA
-613 AVAEPVAEEA
+613 EAAPPAAEET

-632 AAALAEPDPKTQE
+632 AAAGAEPKPEMQE
-645 PEAAPA
+645 PEAPPA
-651 AEEETPEAVEE
+651 AGADAAEAVEE
-662 APKPRRRRTRRK
+662 APKPRRRRRSRK
-674 KEEAPVE
+674 KEEAPAE
-681 AVAEPAAEQADAGPP
+681 AAAEPAAEQAEAAAA
-696 AEAVAAEAPEE
+696 AETDGAEAPEE

-712 RRRTRRKKEEAPEAA
+712 RRRTRRKKEDAPEAA
-727 ASEAQPSESSAPALS
+727 AADAQQ
-742 AVEPP
+742 
-747 APDLPSQ
+747 Q
-754 EEAPEPV
+754 E
-761 AAPAAE
+761 APAAE
-767 PEAEAAP
+767 PAAP
-774 AAEPEAEAVPPAEPE
+774 ETPPKEAPPEPAPAPAGEPEAPRR
-789 AEAAPAAEPEAA
+789 
-801 AGPAPGARE
+801 AGWWR
-810 TPTRPG
+810 RQ
-816 PRSGKPKLP
+816 LN
-825 RPPSRKPRT
+825 
-834 RKPLAGADGGG
+834 LV
-845 GS
+845 